1 MAEDLKNYLAEDE
14 ETSGFDYKTFLV
26 KLLMYWPW
34 IVGCVLVALIG
45 AFFYLKTL
53 TPLYT
58 VSSSVLIKDNNGKTS
73 GSEASLAD
81 LGFVTS
87 STQNFDNELE
97 ILRSRTLLKKVV
109 TNLDLYISYNLP
121 GQFRNEEVYKQS
133 PVKVWVTPEE
143 AERMGYA
150 EVKMHFQNGKLHTA
164 TVLHDGEEWKKEI
177 DNLPAVFST
186 PVGVFTFSAADSTW
200 QTLQPVPE
208 LIQTT
213 VLSPNAAAASF
224 RGRLSVTASNKSTT
238 IALLSLTDS
247 EVTRGT
253 DFLNKLVD
261 LYNEEGNNDKNEVAA
276 KTAEFINERIHLINE
291 ELGTT
296 ESQLASF
303 KQRAGVVDVTADATQ
318 AAGEQASYERAY
330 AENEVQ
336 ISLVEHLKNHIQNE
350 TSQYDVIPA
359 NIGLNNS
366 DLNTV
371 VQNYNEMLI
380 ERKRLLR
387 TSHEDNPAV
396 QSLNASIEVM
406 RKSVMGAIQ
415 TAEKGL
421 LINRQ
426 ALQAQTRKFAGK
438 VSDAPVQEKE
448 YLSMSRQQEIQANL
462 YLMLLQ
468 KREENNITL
477 ASTAN
482 NARVID
488 EPLAGGQIFPTPSQT
503 YLIAFMLGLI
513 LPVGIVFLWGL
524 LQFKIQT
531 RSDVEKITNLPIVG
545 DIPLTNEASG
555 SAIVV
560 RENRNELME
569 EVFRAVRTNIQY
581 MLSEGQKV
589 ILFTSTTSG
598 EGKSFNAG
606 NLACSFAF
614 MGKKVV
620 IVGLDIR
627 KPGLNK
633 VFHISH
639 REAGISQYLADPEHT
654 DLRSLCQVSTISEN
668 LYILPG
674 GTIPPNPTELVARKS
689 LDTAIDIL
697 KQHFDYV
704 ILDTAPIGMVTD
716 TQLVARVADLSVYV
730 CRSNYTAKSEFKLIN
745 ELKQDNKLP
754 HPCILLNGIDMS
766 KRDTGSYYGYGK
778 YGKYGRYG
786 YGKKY
791 GYGYGYGYGNDKS
804 STSKK

>member
-1 MAEDLKNYLAEDE
+1 MEDE
-14 ETSGFDYKTFLV
+14 ETSGFDYKTFLI

-34 IVGCVLVALIG
+34 IAGCVIVALVG
-45 AFFYLKTL
+45 AFFYLKTQ

-58 VSSSVLIKDNNGKTS
+58 VSSSVLIKNESSKSGNNG
-73 GSEASLAD
+73 ASLAD

-109 TNLDLYISYNLP
+109 TGLDLYIDYTLP
-121 GQFRNEEVYKQS
+121 GSFRPTELYKQS
-133 PVKVWVTPEE
+133 PVKVWITPEE
-143 AERMGYA
+143 ADRLGSAKVDLHFKQNQLY
-150 EVKMHFQNGKLHTA
+150 EVTITHNAQ
-164 TVLHDGEEWKKEI
+164 EWKKTIEK
-177 DNLPAVFST
+177 LPAVFST
-186 PVGVFTFSAADSTW
+186 PAGVFTFSADS
-200 QTLQPVPE
+200 LQPASHVPE
-208 LIQTT
+208 LIEAKIT
-213 VLSPNAAAASF
+213 SPNWITASF
-224 RGRLSVTASNKSTT
+224 RERLNVAATNKTTT
-238 IALLSLTDS
+238 IAQLSLTDS
-247 EVTRGT
+247 QVARGT
-253 DFLNKLVD
+253 DFLNKLVE

-276 KTAEFINERIHLINE
+276 KTAEFIDERINIINH

-296 ESQLASF
+296 ESELASF
-303 KQRAGVVDVTADATQ
+303 KQRAGVVDIASDASQ
-318 AAGEQASYERAY
+318 AAGEQANYERAY

-336 ISLVEHLKNHIQNE
+336 LSLMNHLKNHILNSE
-350 TSQYDVIPA
+350 NQYEVIPA
-359 NIGLNNS
+359 NIGLTNG

-371 VQNYNEMLI
+371 VERYNEMLI

-406 RKSVMGAIQ
+406 RNSVMAAIQ

-426 ALQAQTRKFAGK
+426 ALKDQTRKFAGK

-488 EPLAGGQIFPTPSQT
+488 EPLAGGQVSPQSSQI
-503 YLIAFMLGLI
+503 YMMALVLGLAF
-513 LPVGIVFLWGL
+513 PVGILFLWGL
-524 LQFKIQT
+524 LQFKIKT
-531 RSDVEKITNLPIVG
+531 RADVERITRLPIIG
-545 DIPLTNEASG
+545 DIPLTEEAKDN
-555 SAIVV
+555 AIVV

-569 EVFRAVRTNIQY
+569 EVFRSVRTNVQY

-598 EGKSFNAG
+598 EGKSFSAG

-633 VFHISH
+633 VFQLSH
-639 REAGISQYLADPEHT
+639 KGVGTSQYLADPDHT
-654 DLRSLCQVSTISEN
+654 DLLSLCQKSTVSDN

-674 GTIPPNPTELVARKS
+674 GSIPPNPTELVARKA
-689 LDTAIDIL
+689 LDQAINIL
-697 KQHFDYV
+697 KEHFDYV

-716 TQLVARVADLSVYV
+716 TQLIARVADLSVYV
-730 CRSNYTAKSEFKLIN
+730 CRSGYTAKSEFKLIN
-745 ELKQDNKLP
+745 SLKEESKLP
-754 HPCILLNGIDMS
+754 HPCILLNGIDMNQ
-766 KRDTGSYYGYGK
+766 RENGSYYGYGK
-778 YGKYGRYG
+778 YGKYGKYG

-791 GYGYGYGYGNDKS
+791 GYGYGYGYGNNK
-804 STSKK
+804 

>member
-1 MAEDLKNYLAEDE
+1 MTTEPNNYLMEDE

-34 IVGCVLVALIG
+34 ITGCVLAALVG
-45 AFFYLKTL
+45 AFFYLKTQ

-58 VSSSVLIKDNNGKTS
+58 VSSSILIKNENSKPGNS
-73 GSEASLAD
+73 GASLAD

-109 TNLDLYISYNLP
+109 TSLDLYIDYTLP
-121 GQFRNEEVYKQS
+121 GSFRPTELYKQS
-133 PVKVWVTPEE
+133 PVKVWITPEE
-143 AERMGYA
+143 ADRLGSAKVDLHFKQNQLY
-150 EVKMHFQNGKLHTA
+150 EVTITHNAQ
-164 TVLHDGEEWKKEI
+164 EWKKVIEK
-177 DNLPAVFST
+177 LPAVFST
-186 PVGVFTFSAADSTW
+186 PAGVFTFSADS
-200 QTLQPVPE
+200 LQPASHVPE
-208 LIQTT
+208 LIQAKIT
-213 VLSPNAAAASF
+213 SPNWVAASF
-224 RGRLSVTASNKSTT
+224 RGRLNVAATNKTTT
-238 IALLSLTDS
+238 IAQLTLTDS
-247 EVTRGT
+247 QVARGT
-253 DFLNKLVD
+253 DFLNKLVE

-276 KTAEFINERIHLINE
+276 KTAEFIDERINIINH

-296 ESQLASF
+296 ESELASF
-303 KQRAGVVDVTADATQ
+303 KQRAGVVDIANDATQ
-318 AAGEQASYERAY
+318 AAGEQANYERAY

-336 ISLVEHLKNHIQNE
+336 LSLMNHLKNHILSTEN
-350 TSQYDVIPA
+350 QYEVIPA
-359 NIGLNNS
+359 NIGLTNG

-371 VQNYNEMLI
+371 VERYNEMLI

-406 RKSVMGAIQ
+406 RNSVMAAIQ

-421 LINRQ
+421 QINRQ
-426 ALQAQTRKFAGK
+426 ALKTQTRKFAGK

-488 EPLAGGQIFPTPSQT
+488 EPLAGGQVSPQSSQI
-503 YLIAFMLGLI
+503 YMMALVLGLGF
-513 LPVGIVFLWGL
+513 PVGILFLWGL
-524 LQFKIQT
+524 LQFKIKT
-531 RSDVEKITNLPIVG
+531 RADVERITKLPIIG
-545 DIPLTNEASG
+545 DIPLTEEAKNN
-555 SAIVV
+555 AIVV
-560 RENRNELME
+560 QENRNELME
-569 EVFRAVRTNIQY
+569 EVFRSVRTNVQY

-598 EGKSFNAG
+598 EGKSFSAG

-614 MGKKVV
+614 MGKKIV

-633 VFHISH
+633 VFQLSH
-639 REAGISQYLADPEHT
+639 KGVGISQYLADPDHS
-654 DLRSLCQVSTISEN
+654 DLLSLCQKSTVSDN

-674 GTIPPNPTELVARKS
+674 GSIPPNPTELVARKA
-689 LDTAIDIL
+689 LDQAINIL
-697 KQHFDYV
+697 KEHFDYI

-716 TQLVARVADLSVYV
+716 TQLIARVADLSVYV
-730 CRSNYTAKSEFKLIN
+730 CRSSYTAKSEFKLIN
-745 ELKQDNKLP
+745 ALKEEGKLP
-754 HPCILLNGIDMS
+754 HPCILLNGIDMNQ
-766 KRDTGSYYGYGK
+766 RENGSYYGYGK
-778 YGKYGRYG
+778 YGKYGKYG

-791 GYGYGYGYGNDKS
+791 GCGYGYGYGK
-804 STSKK
+804 

>member
-1 MAEDLKNYLAEDE
+1 MAEEIKNYLLEE
-14 ETSGFDYKTFLV
+14 ENETSGFDYKAFFI
-26 KLLMYWPW
+26 KLLMYWSW
-34 IVGCVLVALIG
+34 ILGCAAVFLIS

-58 VSSSVLIKDNNGKTS
+58 VSSSVLIKNENKG
-73 GSEASLAD
+73 GANLED

-87 STQNFDNELE
+87 STQSFDNELE
-97 ILRSRTLLKKVV
+97 ILHSRTLIKKVV
-109 TNLDLYISYNLP
+109 TALDLYVSYSVP
-121 GQFRNEEVYKQS
+121 GQFRDTELYKQS

-143 AERMGYA
+143 ADRMGYTQ
-150 EVKMHFQNGKLHTA
+150 VKMSFRNQQLHE
-164 TVLHDGEEWKKEI
+164 VLVEHEGQEWKKTVES
-177 DNLPAVFST
+177 LPAVFST
-186 PVGVFTFSAADSTW
+186 PVGVFTFSAADST
-200 QTLQPVPE
+200 LQIIQPIPE
-208 LIQTT
+208 VIQAT
-213 VLSPNAAAASF
+213 VISPNAAAASC
-224 RGRLSVTASNKSTT
+224 RNRLGVSPSSKSTT
-238 IALLSLTDS
+238 IAQLT
-247 EVTRGT
+247 VTSSQESRGV
-253 DFLNKLVD
+253 DFLNKLVE

-276 KTAEFINERIHLINE
+276 KTAEFIDERIRIINK

-303 KQRAGVVDVTADATQ
+303 KQRAGVVDIAADATQ
-318 AAGEQASYERAY
+318 AAGEQANYERAY

-336 ISLVEHLKNHIQNE
+336 ISLVNHLKNHILSE
-350 TSQYDVIPA
+350 KSQYEVIPA

-371 VQNYNEMLI
+371 VQNYNQMLI

-406 RKSVMGAIQ
+406 RNSVMGAIQ

-426 ALQAQTRKFAGK
+426 ALQAQARKYAGK

-488 EPLAGGQIFPTPSQT
+488 EPLVGGQIFPTPSQT
-503 YLIAFMLGLI
+503 YMIALVLGLALPIGWIFI
-513 LPVGIVFLWGL
+513 LGL

-531 RSDVEKITNLPIVG
+531 RGDVEKITNLPIVG
-545 DIPLTNEASG
+545 DIPLTQETAEG
-555 SAIVV
+555 AIVI

-569 EVFRAVRTNIQY
+569 EVFRSVRTNIQY
-581 MLSEGQKV
+581 MLQEGQKV

-633 VFHISH
+633 VFHLSH
-639 REAGISQYLADPEHT
+639 KEAGISQYLANEQT
-654 DLRSLCQVSTISEN
+654 DLLSLCQVSMISEN

-689 LDTAIDIL
+689 LDTAIEIL

-716 TQLVARVADLSVYV
+716 TQLIARVADLSVYV

-745 ELKQDNKLP
+745 ELKQNGKLP
-754 HPCILLNGIDMS
+754 HLCILINGINMS
-766 KRDTGSYYGYGK
+766 KRETGSYYGYGK

-791 GYGYGYGYGNDKS
+791 GYGYGYDSKS
-804 STSKK
+804 

>member
-1 MAEDLKNYLAEDE
+1 MEDE

-34 IVGCVLVALIG
+34 ITGCVLAALVG
-45 AFFYLKTL
+45 AFFYLKTQ

-58 VSSSVLIKDNNGKTS
+58 VCSSVLIKNENSKPGNS
-73 GSEASLAD
+73 GASLAD

-109 TNLDLYISYNLP
+109 TSLDLYIDYTLP
-121 GQFRNEEVYKQS
+121 GSFRPTELYKQS
-133 PVKVWVTPEE
+133 PVKVWITPEE
-143 AERMGYA
+143 ADRLGSAKVDLHFKQNQLY
-150 EVKMHFQNGKLHTA
+150 EVTITHNAQ
-164 TVLHDGEEWKKEI
+164 EWKKVIEK
-177 DNLPAVFST
+177 LPAVFST
-186 PVGVFTFSAADSTW
+186 PAGVFTFSADS
-200 QTLQPVPE
+200 LQPASHVPE
-208 LIQTT
+208 LIQAKIT
-213 VLSPNAAAASF
+213 SPNWVAASF
-224 RGRLSVTASNKSTT
+224 RGRLNVAATNKTTT
-238 IALLSLTDS
+238 IAQLSLTDS
-247 EVTRGT
+247 QVARGS
-253 DFLNKLVD
+253 DFLNKLVE

-276 KTAEFINERIHLINE
+276 KTAEFIDERINIINR

-296 ESQLASF
+296 ESELASF
-303 KQRAGVVDVTADATQ
+303 KQRAGVVDIASDATQ

-336 ISLVEHLKNHIQNE
+336 LSLTNHLKNHILSTEN
-350 TSQYDVIPA
+350 QYEVIPA
-359 NIGLNNS
+359 NIGLTNG

-371 VQNYNEMLI
+371 VERYNEMLI

-406 RKSVMGAIQ
+406 RTSVMAAIQ

-426 ALQAQTRKFAGK
+426 ALKDQTRKFAGK

-488 EPLAGGQIFPTPSQT
+488 EPLAGGQVSPQSSQI
-503 YLIAFMLGLI
+503 YMMALVLGLGF
-513 LPVGIVFLWGL
+513 PVGILFLWGL
-524 LQFKIQT
+524 LQFKIKT
-531 RSDVEKITNLPIVG
+531 RADVERITKLPIIG
-545 DIPLTNEASG
+545 DIPLTEEAKNN
-555 SAIVV
+555 AIVV

-569 EVFRAVRTNIQY
+569 EIFRSVRTNVQY

-598 EGKSFNAG
+598 EGKSFSAG
-606 NLACSFAF
+606 NLACSFAY

-633 VFHISH
+633 VFQLSH
-639 REAGISQYLADPEHT
+639 KAVGTSQYLADPDHT
-654 DLRSLCQVSTISEN
+654 DLLSLCQKSTVSDN

-674 GTIPPNPTELVARKS
+674 GSIPPNPTELVARKA
-689 LDTAIDIL
+689 LDQAINIL
-697 KQHFDYV
+697 KEHFDYI

-716 TQLVARVADLSVYV
+716 TQLIARVADLSVYV
-730 CRSNYTAKSEFKLIN
+730 CRSGYTAKSEFKLIN
-745 ELKQDNKLP
+745 ALKEENKLP
-754 HPCILLNGIDMS
+754 HPCILLNGIDMNQ
-766 KRDTGSYYGYGK
+766 RENGSYYGYGK
-778 YGKYGRYG
+778 YGKYGKYG

-791 GYGYGYGYGNDKS
+791 GYGYGYGYEKE
-804 STSKK
+804 K

>member
-1 MAEDLKNYLAEDE
+1 MEDE

-34 IVGCVLVALIG
+34 ITGCVLAALVG
-45 AFFYLKTL
+45 AFFYLKTQ

-58 VSSSVLIKDNNGKTS
+58 VSSSVLIKNESSKSGNNG
-73 GSEASLAD
+73 ASLAD

-109 TNLDLYISYNLP
+109 TSLDLYIDYTLP
-121 GQFRNEEVYKQS
+121 GSFRPTELYKQS
-133 PVKVWVTPEE
+133 PVKVWITPEE
-143 AERMGYA
+143 ADRLGSAKVDLHFKQNQLY
-150 EVKMHFQNGKLHTA
+150 EVTITHNAQ
-164 TVLHDGEEWKKEI
+164 EWKKVIEK
-177 DNLPAVFST
+177 LPAVFST
-186 PVGVFTFSAADSTW
+186 PAGVFTFSADS
-200 QTLQPVPE
+200 LQPASHVPE
-208 LIQTT
+208 LIVATIT
-213 VLSPNAAAASF
+213 SPNWIAASF
-224 RGRLSVTASNKSTT
+224 RERLNVAATNKTTT
-238 IALLSLTDS
+238 IAQLTLTDS
-247 EVTRGT
+247 QVARGT
-253 DFLNKLVD
+253 DFLNKLVE

-276 KTAEFINERIHLINE
+276 KTAEFIDERINIINH

-296 ESQLASF
+296 ESELASF
-303 KQRAGVVDVTADATQ
+303 KQRAGVVDIANDATQ
-318 AAGEQASYERAY
+318 AAGEQANYERAY

-336 ISLVEHLKNHIQNE
+336 LSLMNHLKNHILSTEN
-350 TSQYDVIPA
+350 QYEVIPA
-359 NIGLNNS
+359 NIGLTNG

-371 VQNYNEMLI
+371 VERYNEMLI

-396 QSLNASIEVM
+396 QSLNACIEVM
-406 RKSVMGAIQ
+406 RNSVMAAIQ

-421 LINRQ
+421 QINRQ
-426 ALQAQTRKFAGK
+426 ALKTQTRKFAGK

-488 EPLAGGQIFPTPSQT
+488 EPLAGGQVSPQSSQI
-503 YLIAFMLGLI
+503 YMMALVLGLGF
-513 LPVGIVFLWGL
+513 PVGILFLWGL
-524 LQFKIQT
+524 LQFKIKT
-531 RSDVEKITNLPIVG
+531 RADVERITKLPIIG
-545 DIPLTNEASG
+545 DIPLTEEAKG
-555 SAIVV
+555 DAIVV

-569 EVFRAVRTNIQY
+569 EVFRSVRTNVQY

-598 EGKSFNAG
+598 EGKSFSAG
-606 NLACSFAF
+606 NLACSFAY
-614 MGKKVV
+614 MGKKVI

-633 VFHISH
+633 VFQLSH
-639 REAGISQYLADPEHT
+639 KGVGISQYLADPDHT
-654 DLRSLCQVSTISEN
+654 DLLSLCQKSTVSDN

-674 GTIPPNPTELVARKS
+674 GSIPPNPTELVARKS
-689 LDTAIDIL
+689 LDHALEIL
-697 KQHFDYV
+697 KEHFDYV

-716 TQLVARVADLSVYV
+716 TQLIARIADLSVYV
-730 CRSNYTAKSEFKLIN
+730 CRSGYTAKSEFKLIN
-745 ELKQDNKLP
+745 ALKEEGKLP
-754 HPCILLNGIDMS
+754 HPCILLNGIDMNQ
-766 KRDTGSYYGYGK
+766 RENGSYYGYGK

-791 GYGYGYGYGNDKS
+791 GYGYGYGYEKEQ
-804 STSKK
+804 

>member
-1 MAEDLKNYLAEDE
+1 MEDE

-34 IVGCVLVALIG
+34 ITGCVLAALVG
-45 AFFYLKTL
+45 AFFYLKTQ

-58 VSSSVLIKDNNGKTS
+58 VSSSVLIKNESSKS
-73 GSEASLAD
+73 GNSGASLAD

-109 TNLDLYISYNLP
+109 TSLDLYIDYTLP
-121 GQFRNEEVYKQS
+121 GSFRPTELYKQS
-133 PVKVWVTPEE
+133 PVKVWITPEE
-143 AERMGYA
+143 ADRLGSA
-150 EVKMHFQNGKLHTA
+150 EVDLHFKQNQLYEVTITHNA
-164 TVLHDGEEWKKEI
+164 QEWKKVIEK
-177 DNLPAVFST
+177 LPAVFST
-186 PVGVFTFSAADSTW
+186 PAGVFTFSADS
-200 QTLQPVPE
+200 LQPASHVPE
-208 LIQTT
+208 LIQAKIT
-213 VLSPNAAAASF
+213 SPNRVAASF
-224 RGRLSVTASNKSTT
+224 RERLNVTATNKTTT
-238 IALLSLTDS
+238 IAQLNLTDS
-247 EVTRGT
+247 QVARGT
-253 DFLNKLVD
+253 DFLNKLVE

-276 KTAEFINERIHLINE
+276 KTAEFIDERINIINH

-296 ESQLASF
+296 ESELASF
-303 KQRAGVVDVTADATQ
+303 KQRAGVVDIASDATQ
-318 AAGEQASYERAY
+318 AAGEQANYERAY

-336 ISLVEHLKNHIQNE
+336 LSLMNHLKNHILNSE
-350 TSQYDVIPA
+350 NQYEVIPA
-359 NIGLNNS
+359 NIGLTNG

-371 VQNYNEMLI
+371 VERYNEMLI

-406 RKSVMGAIQ
+406 RNSVMAAIQ

-426 ALQAQTRKFAGK
+426 ALKDQTRKFAGK

-488 EPLAGGQIFPTPSQT
+488 EPLAGGQVSPQSSQI
-503 YLIAFMLGLI
+503 YMIALVLGLGF
-513 LPVGIVFLWGL
+513 PVGILFLWGL
-524 LQFKIQT
+524 LQFKIKT
-531 RSDVEKITNLPIVG
+531 RADVERITKLPIIG
-545 DIPLTNEASG
+545 DIPLTEEAKNN
-555 SAIVV
+555 AIVV

-569 EVFRAVRTNIQY
+569 EVFRSVRTNVQY

-598 EGKSFNAG
+598 EGKSFSAG
-606 NLACSFAF
+606 NLACSFAY

-633 VFHISH
+633 VFQLSH
-639 REAGISQYLADPEHT
+639 KGVGISQYLADPDHS
-654 DLRSLCQVSTISEN
+654 DLLSLCQKSTVSDN

-674 GTIPPNPTELVARKS
+674 GSIPPNPTELVARKA
-689 LDTAIDIL
+689 LDQAINIL
-697 KQHFDYV
+697 KEHFDYV

-716 TQLVARVADLSVYV
+716 TQLIARVADLSVYV
-730 CRSNYTAKSEFKLIN
+730 CRSGYTAKSEFKLIN
-745 ELKQDNKLP
+745 ALKEEGKLP
-754 HPCILLNGIDMS
+754 HPCILLNGIDMNQ
-766 KRDTGSYYGYGK
+766 RENGSYYGYGK
-778 YGKYGRYG
+778 YGKYGKYG

-791 GYGYGYGYGNDKS
+791 GCGYGYGYGK
-804 STSKK
+804 

>member
-1 MAEDLKNYLAEDE
+1 MEDE

-34 IVGCVLVALIG
+34 ITGCVLAALVG
-45 AFFYLKTL
+45 AFFYLKTQ

-58 VSSSVLIKDNNGKTS
+58 VSSSVLIKNESSKS
-73 GSEASLAD
+73 GNSGASLAD

-109 TNLDLYISYNLP
+109 TSLDLYIDYTLP
-121 GQFRNEEVYKQS
+121 GSFRPTELYKQS
-133 PVKVWVTPEE
+133 PVKVWITPEE
-143 AERMGYA
+143 ADRLGSAKVDLHFKQNQLY
-150 EVKMHFQNGKLHTA
+150 EVTITHNAQ
-164 TVLHDGEEWKKEI
+164 EWKKVIEK
-177 DNLPAVFST
+177 LPAVFST
-186 PVGVFTFSAADSTW
+186 PAGVFTFSADS
-200 QTLQPVPE
+200 LQPASHVPE
-208 LIQTT
+208 LIQAKIT
-213 VLSPNAAAASF
+213 SPNRVAASF
-224 RGRLSVTASNKSTT
+224 RGRLNVAATNKTTT
-238 IALLSLTDS
+238 IAQLSLTDS
-247 EVTRGT
+247 QVARGT
-253 DFLNKLVD
+253 DFLNKLVE

-276 KTAEFINERIHLINE
+276 KTAEFIDERINIINR

-296 ESQLASF
+296 ESELASF
-303 KQRAGVVDVTADATQ
+303 KQRAGVVDIANDASQ

-336 ISLVEHLKNHIQNE
+336 LSLMNHLKNHILSTEN
-350 TSQYDVIPA
+350 QYEVIPA
-359 NIGLNNS
+359 NIGLTNG

-371 VQNYNEMLI
+371 VERYNEMLI

-406 RKSVMGAIQ
+406 RNSVMAAIQ

-421 LINRQ
+421 QINRQ
-426 ALQAQTRKFAGK
+426 ALKTQTRKFAGK

-488 EPLAGGQIFPTPSQT
+488 EPLAGGQVSPQSSQI
-503 YLIAFMLGLI
+503 YMLAMVLGLGF
-513 LPVGIVFLWGL
+513 PVGILFLWGL
-524 LQFKIQT
+524 LQFRIKT
-531 RSDVEKITNLPIVG
+531 RADVERITRLPIIG
-545 DIPLTNEASG
+545 DIPLTEKAKDN
-555 SAIVV
+555 AIVI

-569 EVFRAVRTNIQY
+569 EVFRSVRTNVQY

-598 EGKSFNAG
+598 EGKSFSAG

-614 MGKKVV
+614 MGKKVI

-633 VFHISH
+633 VFQLSH
-639 REAGISQYLADPEHT
+639 KGVGISQYLADPQHT
-654 DLRSLCQVSTISEN
+654 DLLSLCQKSTISDN

-674 GTIPPNPTELVARKS
+674 GEIPPNPTELVARPA
-689 LDTAIDIL
+689 LDQAISIL
-697 KQHFDYV
+697 REHFDYV

-716 TQLVARVADLSVYV
+716 TQLIARVADLSVYV
-730 CRSNYTAKSEFKLIN
+730 CRSNYTIKSEFKLVN
-745 ELKQDNKLP
+745 ALKEEGKLP
-754 HPCILLNGIDMS
+754 HPCVVINGIDMD
-766 KRDTGSYYGYGK
+766 KRETGSYYGYGK
-778 YGKYGRYG
+778 YGKYG

-791 GYGYGYGYGNDKS
+791 GYGYGYGK
-804 STSKK
+804 

>member
-1 MAEDLKNYLAEDE
+1 MEDE

-34 IVGCVLVALIG
+34 ITGCVLAALVG
-45 AFFYLKTL
+45 AFFYLKTQ

-58 VSSSVLIKDNNGKTS
+58 VCSSVLIKNESSKSGNNG
-73 GSEASLAD
+73 ASLAD

-109 TNLDLYISYNLP
+109 TSLDLYIDYTLP
-121 GQFRNEEVYKQS
+121 GSFRPTELYKQS
-133 PVKVWVTPEE
+133 PVKVWITPEE
-143 AERMGYA
+143 ADRLGSAKVDLHFKQNQLY
-150 EVKMHFQNGKLHTA
+150 EVTITHNAQ
-164 TVLHDGEEWKKEI
+164 EWKKVIEK
-177 DNLPAVFST
+177 LPAVFST
-186 PVGVFTFSAADSTW
+186 PAGVFTFSADS
-200 QTLQPVPE
+200 LQPASHVPE
-208 LIQTT
+208 VIQAKIT
-213 VLSPNAAAASF
+213 SPNRVAASF
-224 RGRLSVTASNKSTT
+224 RERLNVAATNKTTT
-238 IALLSLTDS
+238 IAQLTLTDS
-247 EVTRGT
+247 QVARGT
-253 DFLNKLVD
+253 DFLNKLVE

-276 KTAEFINERIHLINE
+276 KTAEFIDERINIINH

-296 ESQLASF
+296 ESELASF
-303 KQRAGVVDVTADATQ
+303 KQRAGVVDIASDATQ
-318 AAGEQASYERAY
+318 AAGEQANYERAY

-336 ISLVEHLKNHIQNE
+336 LSLMNHLKNHILSTEN
-350 TSQYDVIPA
+350 QYEVIPA
-359 NIGLNNS
+359 NIGLTNG

-371 VQNYNEMLI
+371 VERYNEMLI

-406 RKSVMGAIQ
+406 RNSVMAAIQ

-421 LINRQ
+421 QINRQ
-426 ALQAQTRKFAGK
+426 ALKTQTRKFAGK

-488 EPLAGGQIFPTPSQT
+488 EPLAGGRVSPQSSQI
-503 YLIAFMLGLI
+503 YMMALVLGLGF
-513 LPVGIVFLWGL
+513 PVGILFLWGL
-524 LQFKIQT
+524 LQFKIKT
-531 RSDVEKITNLPIVG
+531 RADVERITKLPIIG
-545 DIPLTNEASG
+545 DIPLTEEAKNN
-555 SAIVV
+555 AIVV

-569 EVFRAVRTNIQY
+569 EIFRSVRTNVQY

-598 EGKSFNAG
+598 EGKSFSAG
-606 NLACSFAF
+606 NLACSFAY

-633 VFHISH
+633 VFQLSH
-639 REAGISQYLADPEHT
+639 KAVGTSQYLADPDHT
-654 DLRSLCQVSTISEN
+654 DLLSLCQKSTVSDN

-674 GTIPPNPTELVARKS
+674 GSIPPNPTELVARKA
-689 LDTAIDIL
+689 LDQAINIL
-697 KQHFDYV
+697 KEHFDYI

-716 TQLVARVADLSVYV
+716 TQLIARVADLSVYV
-730 CRSNYTAKSEFKLIN
+730 CRSGYTAKSEFKLIN
-745 ELKQDNKLP
+745 ALKEEGKLP
-754 HPCILLNGIDMS
+754 HPCILLNGIDMNQ
-766 KRDTGSYYGYGK
+766 RENGSYYGYGK
-778 YGKYGRYG
+778 YGKYGKYG

-791 GYGYGYGYGNDKS
+791 GYGYGYGYEK
-804 STSKK
+804 

>member
-1 MAEDLKNYLAEDE
+1 MTTEPNNYLMEDE

-34 IVGCVLVALIG
+34 ITGCVLAALVG
-45 AFFYLKTL
+45 AFFYLKTQ

-58 VSSSVLIKDNNGKTS
+58 VSSSVLIKNENSKPGNS
-73 GSEASLAD
+73 GASLAD

-109 TNLDLYISYNLP
+109 TSLDLYIDYTLP
-121 GQFRNEEVYKQS
+121 GSFRPTELYKQS
-133 PVKVWVTPEE
+133 PVKVWITPEE
-143 AERMGYA
+143 ADRLGSAKVDLHFKQNQLY
-150 EVKMHFQNGKLHTA
+150 EVTITHNAQ
-164 TVLHDGEEWKKEI
+164 EWKKVIEK
-177 DNLPAVFST
+177 LPAVFST
-186 PVGVFTFSAADSTW
+186 PAGVFTFSADS
-200 QTLQPVPE
+200 LQPASHVPE
-208 LIQTT
+208 LIQAKIT
-213 VLSPNAAAASF
+213 SPNWVAASF
-224 RGRLSVTASNKSTT
+224 RGRLNVAATNKTTT
-238 IALLSLTDS
+238 IAQLTLTDS
-247 EVTRGT
+247 QVARGT
-253 DFLNKLVD
+253 DFLNKLVE

-276 KTAEFINERIHLINE
+276 KTAEFIDERINIINH

-296 ESQLASF
+296 ESELASF
-303 KQRAGVVDVTADATQ
+303 KQRAGVVDIASDASQ
-318 AAGEQASYERAY
+318 AAGEQANYERAY

-336 ISLVEHLKNHIQNE
+336 LSLMNHLKNHILSTEN
-350 TSQYDVIPA
+350 QYEVIPA
-359 NIGLNNS
+359 NIGLTNG

-371 VQNYNEMLI
+371 VERYNEMLI

-406 RKSVMGAIQ
+406 RNSVMAAIQ

-421 LINRQ
+421 QINRQ
-426 ALQAQTRKFAGK
+426 ALKTQTRKFAGK

-488 EPLAGGQIFPTPSQT
+488 EPLAGGQVSPQSSQI
-503 YLIAFMLGLI
+503 YMMALVLGLGF
-513 LPVGIVFLWGL
+513 PVGILFLWGL
-524 LQFKIQT
+524 LQFKIKT
-531 RSDVEKITNLPIVG
+531 RADVERITKLPIIG
-545 DIPLTNEASG
+545 DIPLTEEAKNN
-555 SAIVV
+555 AIVV
-560 RENRNELME
+560 QENRNELME
-569 EVFRAVRTNIQY
+569 EIFRSVRTNVQY

-598 EGKSFNAG
+598 EGKSFSAG

-614 MGKKVV
+614 MGKKIV

-633 VFHISH
+633 VFQLSH
-639 REAGISQYLADPEHT
+639 KGVGISQYLADPDHS
-654 DLRSLCQVSTISEN
+654 DLLSLCQKSTVSDN

-674 GTIPPNPTELVARKS
+674 GSIPPNPTELVARKA
-689 LDTAIDIL
+689 LDQAINIL
-697 KQHFDYV
+697 KEHFDYI

-716 TQLVARVADLSVYV
+716 TQLIARVADLSVYV
-730 CRSNYTAKSEFKLIN
+730 CRSSYTAKSEFKLIN
-745 ELKQDNKLP
+745 ALKEEGKLP
-754 HPCILLNGIDMS
+754 HPCILLNGIDMNQ
-766 KRDTGSYYGYGK
+766 RENGSYYGYGK
-778 YGKYGRYG
+778 YGKYGKYG

-791 GYGYGYGYGNDKS
+791 GCGYGYGYGDC
-804 STSKK
+804 

>member
-1 MAEDLKNYLAEDE
+1 MAIEPQTNYLMEDE
-14 ETSGFDYKTFLV
+14 ASSGFDYKTFLI

-34 IVGCVLVALIG
+34 IAGCVIVALAG
-45 AFFYLKTL
+45 AFFYLKTQ

-58 VSSSVLIKDNNGKTS
+58 VSSSVLIKNESSKS
-73 GSEASLAD
+73 GNAGASLAD

-109 TNLDLYISYNLP
+109 TDLDLYISYTLP
-121 GQFRNEEVYKQS
+121 GTFRPTELYKQS

-143 AERMGYA
+143 AERLGSA
-150 EVKMHFQNGKLHTA
+150 QVDLHFQQNKLHEVTI
-164 TVLHDGEEWKKEI
+164 THNSQEWKKTIES
-177 DNLPAVFST
+177 LPTVFST
-186 PVGVFTFSAADSTW
+186 PAGVFSFSAADS
-200 QTLQPVPE
+200 LQQVSETPE
-208 LIQTT
+208 LIQVT
-213 VLSPNAAAASF
+213 VTSPNSTAASY
-224 RGRLSVTASNKSTT
+224 RGRLSVSSGNRSTT
-238 IALLSLTDS
+238 IAQLSITDS
-247 EVTRGT
+247 QVARGT
-253 DFLNKLVD
+253 DFLNKLVEV
-261 LYNEEGNNDKNEVAA
+261 YNEEGNNDKNEVAA
-276 KTAEFINERIHLINE
+276 KTAEFIDERINIINR

-296 ESQLASF
+296 ESELASF
-303 KQRAGVVDVTADATQ
+303 KQRAGVVDIANDATQ
-318 AAGEQASYERAY
+318 AAGEQANYERAY

-336 ISLVEHLKNHIQNE
+336 LSLMNHLKNHILSTEN
-350 TSQYDVIPA
+350 QYEVIPA
-359 NIGLNNS
+359 NIGLTNG

-371 VQNYNEMLI
+371 VERYNEMLI

-406 RKSVMGAIQ
+406 RNSVMAAIQ

-421 LINRQ
+421 QINRQ
-426 ALQAQTRKFAGK
+426 ALKAQTRKYAGK
-438 VSDAPVQEKE
+438 ISDAPVQEKE

-488 EPLAGGQIFPTPSQT
+488 EPLAGGQVSPQSSQI
-503 YLIAFMLGLI
+503 YMMALVLGLGF
-513 LPVGIVFLWGL
+513 PVGILFLWGL
-524 LQFKIQT
+524 LQFRIKT
-531 RSDVEKITNLPIVG
+531 RADVERLTKLPIIG
-545 DIPLTNEASG
+545 DIPLTDEAKD

-560 RENRNELME
+560 RENHNELME
-569 EVFRAVRTNIQY
+569 EVFRSIRSNLQY
-581 MLSEGQKV
+581 MLSEGQEV

-598 EGKSFNAG
+598 EGKSFTAG
-606 NLACSFAF
+606 NLASSFAF

-633 VFHISH
+633 IFHISH
-639 REAGISQYLADPEHT
+639 HGQGISQYLADPQHT
-654 DLRSLCQVSTISEN
+654 DLLSLCQKSTISDN

-674 GTIPPNPTELVARKS
+674 GSIPPNPTELVARPA
-689 LDTAIDIL
+689 LDQAISIL
-697 KQHFDYV
+697 REHFDYV

-716 TQLVARVADLSVYV
+716 TQLIARVADLSVYI
-730 CRSNYTAKSEFKLIN
+730 CRSNYTIKSEFKLVN
-745 ELKQDNKLP
+745 VLKEEGKLP
-754 HPCILLNGIDMS
+754 HPCVVINGIDMD
-766 KRDTGSYYGYGK
+766 KRETGSYYGYGK
-778 YGKYGRYG
+778 YGKYG

-791 GYGYGYGYGNDKS
+791 GYGYGYGYGK
-804 STSKK
+804 

>member
-1 MAEDLKNYLAEDE
+1 MTEETKNYLLEEDN
-14 ETSGFDYKTFLV
+14 ETSGFDYKAFLV

-34 IVGCVLVALIG
+34 IVGCVAVALIG

-58 VSSSVLIKDNNGKTS
+58 VSSSVLIKNESKGGTS
-73 GSEASLAD
+73 GANLED
-81 LGFVTS
+81 LGFVST
-87 STQNFDNELE
+87 STQSFDNELE

-109 TNLDLYISYNLP
+109 TALDLYISYSVP
-121 GQFRNEEVYKQS
+121 GQFRDTELYKQS

-143 AERMGYA
+143 ASRMGYA
-150 EVKMHFQNGKLHTA
+150 QVKMFFRNQQLHEVLVEHNGQ
-164 TVLHDGEEWKKEI
+164 EWKKNVE
-177 DNLPAVFST
+177 NLPAVFST
-186 PVGVFTFSAADSTW
+186 PAGVFTFSAADSTL
-200 QTLQPVPE
+200 QTIQPVPE
-208 LIQTT
+208 VIQAT
-213 VLSPNAAAASF
+213 VISPNAAAASC
-224 RGRLSVTASNKSTT
+224 RNRLAVSPSSKSTT
-238 IALLSLTDS
+238 IAQLAITGSQVS
-247 EVTRGT
+247 RST
-253 DFLNKLVD
+253 DFLNKLVE

-276 KTAEFINERIHLINE
+276 KTAEFIDERIRIINK

-303 KQRAGVVDVTADATQ
+303 KQRAGVVDIAADATQ
-318 AAGEQASYERAY
+318 AAGEQANYERAY

-336 ISLVEHLKNHIQNE
+336 ISLVNHLKNHILSE
-350 TSQYDVIPA
+350 KSQYEVIPA

-371 VQNYNEMLI
+371 VQNYNQMLI

-396 QSLNASIEVM
+396 QSLNASIDVM
-406 RKSVMGAIQ
+406 RNSVMGAIQ

-426 ALQAQTRKFAGK
+426 ALQAQTRKYAGK
-438 VSDAPVQEKE
+438 ISDAPVQEKE

-503 YLIAFMLGLI
+503 YMIAFALGLA
-513 LPVGIVFLWGL
+513 LPVGMIFLWGL

-531 RSDVEKITNLPIVG
+531 RGDVEKITNLPIVG
-545 DIPLTNEASG
+545 DIPLTPETTEG
-555 SAIVV
+555 AIVV

-569 EVFRAVRTNIQY
+569 EVFRSVRTNIQY
-581 MLSEGQKV
+581 MLQEGQKV

-633 VFHISH
+633 VFHLSH
-639 REAGISQYLADPEHT
+639 KEAGISQYLSDPEHT
-654 DLRSLCQVSTISEN
+654 DVLSLCQASTVSPN

-674 GTIPPNPTELVARKS
+674 GTIPPNPTELVARQA
-689 LDTAIDIL
+689 LDDAIQQL

-716 TQLVARVADLSVYV
+716 TQLIARVADLSVYV

-745 ELKQDNKLP
+745 ELQQDGKLP
-754 HPCILLNGIDMS
+754 HLCVLINGIDMS
-766 KRDTGSYYGYGK
+766 KRETGSYYGYGK
-778 YGKYGRYG
+778 YGKYGHYG

-791 GYGYGYGYGNDKS
+791 GYGYGYGYGQQK
-804 STSKK
+804 

>member
-1 MAEDLKNYLAEDE
+1 MEDE

-34 IVGCVLVALIG
+34 ITGCVLAALVG
-45 AFFYLKTL
+45 AFFYLKTQ

-58 VSSSVLIKDNNGKTS
+58 VSSSVLIKNESSKS
-73 GSEASLAD
+73 GNAGASLAD

-109 TNLDLYISYNLP
+109 TSLDLYIDYTLP
-121 GQFRNEEVYKQS
+121 GSFRPTELYKQS
-133 PVKVWVTPEE
+133 PVKVWITPEE
-143 AERMGYA
+143 ADRLGSAKVDLHFKQNQLY
-150 EVKMHFQNGKLHTA
+150 EVTITHNAQ
-164 TVLHDGEEWKKEI
+164 EWKKVIEK
-177 DNLPAVFST
+177 LPAVFST
-186 PVGVFTFSAADSTW
+186 PAGVFTFSADS
-200 QTLQPVPE
+200 LQPASHVPE
-208 LIQTT
+208 LIQAKIT
-213 VLSPNAAAASF
+213 SPNWVAASF
-224 RGRLSVTASNKSTT
+224 RGRLNVAATNKTTT
-238 IALLSLTDS
+238 IAQLSLTDS
-247 EVTRGT
+247 QVARGS
-253 DFLNKLVD
+253 DFLNKLVE

-276 KTAEFINERIHLINE
+276 KTAEFIDERINIINR

-296 ESQLASF
+296 ESELASF
-303 KQRAGVVDVTADATQ
+303 KQRAGVVDIASDATQ

-336 ISLVEHLKNHIQNE
+336 LSLMNHLKNHILSTEN
-350 TSQYDVIPA
+350 QYEVIPA
-359 NIGLNNS
+359 NIGLTNG

-371 VQNYNEMLI
+371 VERYNEMLI

-406 RKSVMGAIQ
+406 RNSVMAAIQ

-421 LINRQ
+421 QINRQ
-426 ALQAQTRKFAGK
+426 ALKTQTRKFAGK

-488 EPLAGGQIFPTPSQT
+488 EPLAGGQVSPQSSQI
-503 YLIAFMLGLI
+503 YMLALVLGLGF
-513 LPVGIVFLWGL
+513 PVGILFLWGL
-524 LQFKIQT
+524 LQFKIKT
-531 RSDVEKITNLPIVG
+531 RADVERITKLPLIG
-545 DIPLTNEASG
+545 DIPLTEEAKDN
-555 SAIVV
+555 AIVV

-569 EVFRAVRTNIQY
+569 EVFRSVRTNVQY

-598 EGKSFNAG
+598 EGKSFSAG

-614 MGKKVV
+614 MGKKIV

-633 VFHISH
+633 VFQLSYKGV
-639 REAGISQYLADPEHT
+639 GISQYLADPDHS
-654 DLRSLCQVSTISEN
+654 DLLSLCQKSTVSDN

-674 GTIPPNPTELVARKS
+674 GSIPPNPTELVARKA
-689 LDTAIDIL
+689 LDQALEIL
-697 KQHFDYV
+697 KEHFDYV

-716 TQLVARVADLSVYV
+716 TQLIARVADLSVYV
-730 CRSNYTAKSEFKLIN
+730 CRSGYTAKSEFKLIN
-745 ELKQDNKLP
+745 ALKEEGKLP
-754 HPCILLNGIDMS
+754 HPCILLNGIDMNQ
-766 KRDTGSYYGYGK
+766 RENGSYYGYGK
-778 YGKYGRYG
+778 YGKYGKYG

-791 GYGYGYGYGNDKS
+791 GYGYGYGYGK
-804 STSKK
+804 

>member
-14 ETSGFDYKTFLV
+14 ETSGFDYKAFLV

-34 IVGCVLVALIG
+34 IVGCIVIFLIG

-58 VSSSVLIKDNNGKTS
+58 VSSSVLIKDNNSKTS
-73 GSEASLAD
+73 GNEASLAD

-109 TNLDLYISYNLP
+109 MNLDLYISYNLP

-150 EVKMHFQNGKLHTA
+150 EVEMHFQNGKLHTA
-164 TVLHDGEEWKKEI
+164 TVLHQGEEWKKEI

-208 LIQTT
+208 LIQAT

-224 RGRLSVTASNKSTT
+224 RNRLAVAASNKSTT

-350 TSQYDVIPA
+350 TSQYEVIPA

-503 YLIAFMLGLI
+503 YMIALILGLA
-513 LPVGIVFLWGL
+513 LPIGVIFVWGL

-545 DIPLTNEASG
+545 DIPLTNEASE

-633 VFHISH
+633 VFHLSH
-639 REAGISQYLADPEHT
+639 KEAGISQYLAAPEHT
-654 DLRSLCQVSTISEN
+654 DLLSLCQVSTVSEN

-674 GTIPPNPTELVARKS
+674 GSIPPNPTELVARKS
-689 LDTAIDIL
+689 LDTALETL

-745 ELKQDNKLP
+745 ELKQDGKLP
-754 HPCILLNGIDMS
+754 HPCILLNGIDMN
-766 KRDTGSYYGYGK
+766 KRENGSYYGYGK

-791 GYGYGYGYGNDKS
+791 GYGYGYGYGKDKS

>member
-1 MAEDLKNYLAEDE
+1 MTAEPNNYLMEDE
-14 ETSGFDYKTFLV
+14 ETSGFDYKTFLI

-34 IVGCVLVALIG
+34 IAGCVIAALVG
-45 AFFYLKTL
+45 AFFYLKTQ

-58 VSSSVLIKDNNGKTS
+58 VSSSVLIKNESSKS
-73 GSEASLAD
+73 GNSGASLAD

-109 TNLDLYISYNLP
+109 TSLDLYIDYTLP
-121 GQFRNEEVYKQS
+121 GSFRPTELYKQS
-133 PVKVWVTPEE
+133 PVKVWITPEE
-143 AERMGYA
+143 ADRLGSAKVDLHFKQNQLY
-150 EVKMHFQNGKLHTA
+150 EVTITHNAQ
-164 TVLHDGEEWKKEI
+164 EWKKVIER
-177 DNLPAVFST
+177 LPAVFST
-186 PVGVFTFSAADSTW
+186 PAGVFTFSADS
-200 QTLQPVPE
+200 LQPASHVPE
-208 LIQTT
+208 LIQAKIT
-213 VLSPNAAAASF
+213 SPNRVAASF
-224 RGRLSVTASNKSTT
+224 RGRLSVSSGNRSTT
-238 IALLSLTDS
+238 IAQLSITDS
-247 EVTRGT
+247 QVARGT
-253 DFLNKLVD
+253 DFLNKLVE

-276 KTAEFINERIHLINE
+276 KTAEFIDERINIINR

-296 ESQLASF
+296 ESELASF
-303 KQRAGVVDVTADATQ
+303 KQRAGVVDIANDASQ
-318 AAGEQASYERAY
+318 AAGEQANYERAY

-336 ISLVEHLKNHIQNE
+336 LSLMNHLKNHILSTEN
-350 TSQYDVIPA
+350 QYEVIPA
-359 NIGLNNS
+359 NIGLTNG

-371 VQNYNEMLI
+371 VERYNEMLI

-406 RKSVMGAIQ
+406 RNSVMAAIQ

-421 LINRQ
+421 QINRQ
-426 ALQAQTRKFAGK
+426 ALKTQTRKFAGK

-488 EPLAGGQIFPTPSQT
+488 EPLAGGQVSPQSSQI
-503 YLIAFMLGLI
+503 YMLAMVLGLGF
-513 LPVGIVFLWGL
+513 PVGILFLWGL
-524 LQFKIQT
+524 LQFRIKT
-531 RSDVEKITNLPIVG
+531 RADVERITRLPIIG
-545 DIPLTNEASG
+545 DIPLTEKAKDN
-555 SAIVV
+555 AIVI

-569 EVFRAVRTNIQY
+569 EVFRSVRTNVQY

-598 EGKSFNAG
+598 EGKSFSAG

-614 MGKKVV
+614 MGKKVI

-633 VFHISH
+633 VFQLSH
-639 REAGISQYLADPEHT
+639 KGVGISQYLADPQHT
-654 DLRSLCQVSTISEN
+654 DLLSLCQKSTISDN

-674 GTIPPNPTELVARKS
+674 GEIPPNPTELVARPA
-689 LDTAIDIL
+689 LDQAISIL
-697 KQHFDYV
+697 REHFDYV

-716 TQLVARVADLSVYV
+716 TQLIARVADLSVYV
-730 CRSNYTAKSEFKLIN
+730 CRSNYTIKSEFKLVN
-745 ELKQDNKLP
+745 ALKEEGKLP
-754 HPCILLNGIDMS
+754 HPCVVINGIDMD
-766 KRDTGSYYGYGK
+766 KRETGSYYGYGK
-778 YGKYGRYG
+778 YGKYG

-791 GYGYGYGYGNDKS
+791 GYGYGYGYGK
-804 STSKK
+804 

>member
-1 MAEDLKNYLAEDE
+1 MEDE

-34 IVGCVLVALIG
+34 ITGCVLAALVG
-45 AFFYLKTL
+45 AFFYLKTQ

-58 VSSSVLIKDNNGKTS
+58 VSSSVLIKNESSKSGNNG
-73 GSEASLAD
+73 ASLAD

-109 TNLDLYISYNLP
+109 TSLDLYIDYTLP
-121 GQFRNEEVYKQS
+121 GSFRPTELYKQS
-133 PVKVWVTPEE
+133 PVKVWITPEE
-143 AERMGYA
+143 ADRLGSAKVDLHFKQNQLY
-150 EVKMHFQNGKLHTA
+150 EVTITHNAQ
-164 TVLHDGEEWKKEI
+164 EWKKVIEK
-177 DNLPAVFST
+177 LPAVFST
-186 PVGVFTFSAADSTW
+186 PAGVFTFSADS
-200 QTLQPVPE
+200 LQPASHVPE
-208 LIQTT
+208 LIVATIT
-213 VLSPNAAAASF
+213 SPNWIAASF
-224 RGRLSVTASNKSTT
+224 RERLNVAATNKTTT
-238 IALLSLTDS
+238 IAQLTLTDS
-247 EVTRGT
+247 QVARGT
-253 DFLNKLVD
+253 DFLNKLVE

-276 KTAEFINERIHLINE
+276 KTAEFIDERINIINH

-296 ESQLASF
+296 ESELASF
-303 KQRAGVVDVTADATQ
+303 KQRAGVVDIASDATQ
-318 AAGEQASYERAY
+318 AAGEQANYERAY

-336 ISLVEHLKNHIQNE
+336 LSLMNHLKNHILSTEN
-350 TSQYDVIPA
+350 QYEVIPA
-359 NIGLNNS
+359 NIGLTNG

-371 VQNYNEMLI
+371 VERYNEMLI

-406 RKSVMGAIQ
+406 RNSVMAAIQ

-421 LINRQ
+421 QINRQ
-426 ALQAQTRKFAGK
+426 ALKTQTRKFAGK

-488 EPLAGGQIFPTPSQT
+488 EPLAGGQVSPQSSQI
-503 YLIAFMLGLI
+503 YMMALVLGLGF
-513 LPVGIVFLWGL
+513 PVGILFLWGL
-524 LQFKIQT
+524 LQFKIKT
-531 RSDVEKITNLPIVG
+531 RADVERITKLPIIG
-545 DIPLTNEASG
+545 DIPLTEEAKNN
-555 SAIVV
+555 AIVV
-560 RENRNELME
+560 QENRNELME
-569 EVFRAVRTNIQY
+569 EVFRSVRTNVQY
-581 MLSEGQKV
+581 MLNEEQKV

-598 EGKSFNAG
+598 EGKSFSAG

-614 MGKKVV
+614 MGKKV
-620 IVGLDIR
+620 IIIGLDIR

-633 VFHISH
+633 VFQLSH
-639 REAGISQYLADPEHT
+639 KGVGISQYLADPGHT
-654 DLRSLCQVSTISEN
+654 DLLSLCQKSTVSDN

-674 GTIPPNPTELVARKS
+674 GSIPPNPTELVARKS
-689 LDTAIDIL
+689 LDHALEIL
-697 KQHFDYV
+697 KEHFDYV

-716 TQLVARVADLSVYV
+716 TQLIARVADLSVYV
-730 CRSNYTAKSEFKLIN
+730 CRSGYTAKSEFKLIN
-745 ELKQDNKLP
+745 ALKEEGKLP
-754 HPCILLNGIDMS
+754 HPCILLNGIDMNQ
-766 KRDTGSYYGYGK
+766 RENGSYYGYGK
-778 YGKYGRYG
+778 YGKYGKYG

-791 GYGYGYGYGNDKS
+791 GYGYGYGYGNNK
-804 STSKK
+804 

>member
-1 MAEDLKNYLAEDE
+1 MGDE
-14 ETSGFDYKTFLV
+14 ETSGFDYKTFLI

-34 IVGCVLVALIG
+34 IAGCVIAALVG
-45 AFFYLKTL
+45 AFFYLKTQS
-53 TPLYT
+53 PLYT
-58 VSSSVLIKDNNGKTS
+58 VSSSVLIKNESSKS
-73 GSEASLAD
+73 GNSGASLAD

-109 TNLDLYISYNLP
+109 TSLDLYIDYTLP
-121 GQFRNEEVYKQS
+121 GSFRPTELYKQS
-133 PVKVWVTPEE
+133 PVKVWITPEE
-143 AERMGYA
+143 ADRLGSAKVDLHFKQNQLY
-150 EVKMHFQNGKLHTA
+150 EVTITHNTQ
-164 TVLHDGEEWKKEI
+164 EWKKAIEK
-177 DNLPAVFST
+177 LPAVFST
-186 PVGVFTFSAADSTW
+186 PAGVFTFSADS
-200 QTLQPVPE
+200 LQPASHVPE
-208 LIQTT
+208 LIEAKIT
-213 VLSPNAAAASF
+213 SPNWITASF
-224 RGRLSVTASNKSTT
+224 RERLNVAATNKTTT
-238 IALLSLTDS
+238 IAQLSLTDS
-247 EVTRGT
+247 QVARGT
-253 DFLNKLVD
+253 DFLNKLVE

-276 KTAEFINERIHLINE
+276 KTAEFIDERINIINR

-296 ESQLASF
+296 ESELASF
-303 KQRAGVVDVTADATQ
+303 KQRAGVVDIASDATQ
-318 AAGEQASYERAY
+318 AAGEQANYERAY

-336 ISLVEHLKNHIQNE
+336 LSLMNHLKKHILNSE
-350 TSQYDVIPA
+350 NQYEVIPA
-359 NIGLNNS
+359 NIGLTNG

-371 VQNYNEMLI
+371 VERYNEMLI

-406 RKSVMGAIQ
+406 RNSVMAAIQ

-426 ALQAQTRKFAGK
+426 ALKDQTRKFAGK

-488 EPLAGGQIFPTPSQT
+488 EPLAGGQVSPQSSQI
-503 YLIAFMLGLI
+503 YMLALVLGLGF
-513 LPVGIVFLWGL
+513 PVGILFLWGL
-524 LQFKIQT
+524 LQFKIKT
-531 RSDVEKITNLPIVG
+531 RADVERITRLPLIG
-545 DIPLTNEASG
+545 DIPLTEEAKG
-555 SAIVV
+555 NAIVV

-569 EVFRAVRTNIQY
+569 EVFRSVRTNVQY

-598 EGKSFNAG
+598 EGKSFSAG

-614 MGKKVV
+614 MGKKVI

-633 VFHISH
+633 IFQLSH
-639 REAGISQYLADPEHT
+639 KGVGISQYLADPDHT
-654 DLRSLCQVSTISEN
+654 DLLSLCQKSTVSDN

-674 GTIPPNPTELVARKS
+674 GSIPPNPTELVARKS
-689 LDTAIDIL
+689 LDHALEIL
-697 KQHFDYV
+697 KEHFDYV

-716 TQLVARVADLSVYV
+716 TQLIARVADLSVYV
-730 CRSNYTAKSEFKLIN
+730 CQSGYTAKSEFKLIN
-745 ELKQDNKLP
+745 ALKEEGKLP
-754 HPCILLNGIDMS
+754 HPCILLNGIDMNQ
-766 KRDTGSYYGYGK
+766 RENGSYYGYGK
-778 YGKYGRYG
+778 YGKYGKYG

-791 GYGYGYGYGNDKS
+791 GYGYGYGYGD
-804 STSKK
+804 SK

>member
-1 MAEDLKNYLAEDE
+1 MEEE
-14 ETSGFDYKTFLV
+14 ETSGFDYKTFLI

-34 IVGCVLVALIG
+34 IAGCVLAALVG
-45 AFFYLKTL
+45 AFFYLKTQ

-58 VSSSVLIKDNNGKTS
+58 VSSSVLIKNENSKS
-73 GSEASLAD
+73 GNSGASLAD

-109 TNLDLYISYNLP
+109 TSLDLYIDYTLP
-121 GQFRNEEVYKQS
+121 GSFRPTELYKQS
-133 PVKVWVTPEE
+133 PVKVWITPEE
-143 AERMGYA
+143 ADRLGSA
-150 EVKMHFQNGKLHTA
+150 EVDLHFKQNQLYEVTITHNA
-164 TVLHDGEEWKKEI
+164 QEWKKEI
-177 DNLPAVFST
+177 EKLPAVFST
-186 PVGVFTFSAADSTW
+186 PAGVFTFSADS
-200 QTLQPVPE
+200 LQSASQVLE
-208 LIQTT
+208 LIQAKIT
-213 VLSPNAAAASF
+213 SPNWVAASF
-224 RGRLSVTASNKSTT
+224 RGRLNVAATNKTTT
-238 IALLSLTDS
+238 IAQLSLTDS
-247 EVTRGT
+247 QVARGT
-253 DFLNKLVD
+253 DFLNKLVE

-276 KTAEFINERIHLINE
+276 KTAEFIDERINIINR

-296 ESQLASF
+296 ESELASF
-303 KQRAGVVDVTADATQ
+303 KQRAGVVDIASDASQ
-318 AAGEQASYERAY
+318 AAGEQANYERAY
-330 AENEVQ
+330 AENEIQ
-336 ISLVEHLKNHIQNE
+336 LSLMNHLKSHILNSE
-350 TSQYDVIPA
+350 NQYEVIPA
-359 NIGLNNS
+359 NIGLTNG

-371 VQNYNEMLI
+371 VERYNEMLI

-406 RKSVMGAIQ
+406 RNSVMAAIQ

-426 ALQAQTRKFAGK
+426 ALKDQTRKFAGK

-488 EPLAGGQIFPTPSQT
+488 EPLAGGQVSPQSSQI
-503 YLIAFMLGLI
+503 YMIALVLGLGF
-513 LPVGIVFLWGL
+513 PVGILFLWGL
-524 LQFKIQT
+524 LQFKIKT
-531 RSDVEKITNLPIVG
+531 RADVERITKLPIIG
-545 DIPLTNEASG
+545 DIPLTEEAKNN
-555 SAIVV
+555 AIVV
-560 RENRNELME
+560 QENRNELME
-569 EVFRAVRTNIQY
+569 EIFRSVRTNVQY

-598 EGKSFNAG
+598 EGKSFSAG

-614 MGKKVV
+614 MGKKIV

-633 VFHISH
+633 VFQLSH
-639 REAGISQYLADPEHT
+639 KGVGISQYLADPGHT
-654 DLRSLCQVSTISEN
+654 DLLSLCQKSTVSDN
-668 LYILPG
+668 LFILPG
-674 GTIPPNPTELVARKS
+674 GSIPPNPTELVARKS
-689 LDTAIDIL
+689 LDHALEIL
-697 KQHFDYV
+697 KEHFDYV

-716 TQLVARVADLSVYV
+716 TQLIARVADLSVYV
-730 CRSNYTAKSEFKLIN
+730 CRSGYTAKSEFKLIN
-745 ELKQDNKLP
+745 ALKEEGKLP
-754 HPCILLNGIDMS
+754 HPCILLNGIDMNQ
-766 KRDTGSYYGYGK
+766 RENGSYYGYGK
-778 YGKYGRYG
+778 YGKYGKYG

-791 GYGYGYGYGNDKS
+791 GYGYGYGYEKE
-804 STSKK
+804 K

>member
-1 MAEDLKNYLAEDE
+1 MEDE

-34 IVGCVLVALIG
+34 ITGCVLAALVG
-45 AFFYLKTL
+45 AFFYLKTQ

-58 VSSSVLIKDNNGKTS
+58 VSSSVLIKNESSKSGNNG
-73 GSEASLAD
+73 ASLAD

-109 TNLDLYISYNLP
+109 TSLDLYIDYTLP
-121 GQFRNEEVYKQS
+121 GSFRPTELYKQS
-133 PVKVWVTPEE
+133 PVKVWITPEE
-143 AERMGYA
+143 ADRLGSAKVDLHFKQNQLY
-150 EVKMHFQNGKLHTA
+150 EVTITHNAQ
-164 TVLHDGEEWKKEI
+164 EWKKVIEK
-177 DNLPAVFST
+177 LPAVFST
-186 PVGVFTFSAADSTW
+186 PAGVFTFSADS
-200 QTLQPVPE
+200 LQPASHVPE
-208 LIQTT
+208 LIVATIT
-213 VLSPNAAAASF
+213 SPNWIAASF
-224 RGRLSVTASNKSTT
+224 RERLNVAATNKTTT
-238 IALLSLTDS
+238 IAQLTLTDS
-247 EVTRGT
+247 QVARGT
-253 DFLNKLVD
+253 DFLNKLVE

-276 KTAEFINERIHLINE
+276 KTAEFIDERINIINH

-296 ESQLASF
+296 ESELASF
-303 KQRAGVVDVTADATQ
+303 KQRAGVVDIANDATQ
-318 AAGEQASYERAY
+318 AAGEQANYERAY

-336 ISLVEHLKNHIQNE
+336 LSLMNHLKNHILSTEN
-350 TSQYDVIPA
+350 QYEVIPA
-359 NIGLNNS
+359 NIGLTNG

-371 VQNYNEMLI
+371 VERYNEMLI

-406 RKSVMGAIQ
+406 RNSVMAAIQ

-421 LINRQ
+421 QINRQ
-426 ALQAQTRKFAGK
+426 ALKTQTRKFAGK

-448 YLSMSRQQEIQANL
+448 YLSISRQQEIQANL

-488 EPLAGGQIFPTPSQT
+488 EPLAGGQVSPQSSQI
-503 YLIAFMLGLI
+503 YMIALVLGLGF
-513 LPVGIVFLWGL
+513 PVGILFLWGL
-524 LQFKIQT
+524 LQFKIKT
-531 RSDVEKITNLPIVG
+531 RADVERITRLPIIG
-545 DIPLTNEASG
+545 DIPLTEEAKKN
-555 SAIVV
+555 AIVI

-569 EVFRAVRTNIQY
+569 EVFRSVRTNVQY

-598 EGKSFNAG
+598 EGKSFSAG

-614 MGKKVV
+614 MGKKVI

-633 VFHISH
+633 VFQLSH
-639 REAGISQYLADPEHT
+639 KGVGISQYLADPGHT
-654 DLRSLCQVSTISEN
+654 DLLSLCQKSTISDN

-674 GTIPPNPTELVARKS
+674 GSIPPNPTELVARKS
-689 LDTAIDIL
+689 LDTAIEIL

-745 ELKQDNKLP
+745 ELKEDGKLP
-754 HPCILLNGIDMS
+754 HPCVLLNGIDMS
-766 KRDTGSYYGYGK
+766 KRTTGSYYGYGK

-791 GYGYGYGYGNDKS
+791 GYGYGYGYGKE
-804 STSKK
+804 KK

>member
-1 MAEDLKNYLAEDE
+1 MEDE

-34 IVGCVLVALIG
+34 ITGCVLAALVG
-45 AFFYLKTL
+45 AFFYLKTQ

-58 VSSSVLIKDNNGKTS
+58 VSSSVLIKNESSKS
-73 GSEASLAD
+73 GNSGASLAD

-109 TNLDLYISYNLP
+109 TSLDLYIDYTLP
-121 GQFRNEEVYKQS
+121 GSFRPTELYKQS
-133 PVKVWVTPEE
+133 PVKVWITPEE
-143 AERMGYA
+143 ADRLGSAKVDLHFKQNQLY
-150 EVKMHFQNGKLHTA
+150 EVTITHNAQ
-164 TVLHDGEEWKKEI
+164 EWKKVIEK
-177 DNLPAVFST
+177 LPAVFST
-186 PVGVFTFSAADSTW
+186 PAGVFTFSADS
-200 QTLQPVPE
+200 LQPASHVPE
-208 LIQTT
+208 LIEATIT
-213 VLSPNAAAASF
+213 SPNWIAASF
-224 RGRLSVTASNKSTT
+224 RERLNVAATNKTTT
-238 IALLSLTDS
+238 IAQLTLTDS
-247 EVTRGT
+247 QVARGT
-253 DFLNKLVD
+253 DFLNKLVE

-276 KTAEFINERIHLINE
+276 KTAEFIDERINIINH

-296 ESQLASF
+296 ESELASF
-303 KQRAGVVDVTADATQ
+303 KQRAGVVDIASDATQ
-318 AAGEQASYERAY
+318 AAGEQANYERAY

-336 ISLVEHLKNHIQNE
+336 LSLMNHLKNHILSTEN
-350 TSQYDVIPA
+350 QYEVIPA
-359 NIGLNNS
+359 NIGLTNG

-371 VQNYNEMLI
+371 VERYNEMLI

-406 RKSVMGAIQ
+406 RNSVMAAIQ

-421 LINRQ
+421 QINRQ
-426 ALQAQTRKFAGK
+426 ALKTQTRKFAGK

-488 EPLAGGQIFPTPSQT
+488 EPLAGGQVSPQSSQI
-503 YLIAFMLGLI
+503 YMMALVLGLGF
-513 LPVGIVFLWGL
+513 PVGILFLWGL
-524 LQFKIQT
+524 LQFKIKT
-531 RSDVEKITNLPIVG
+531 RADVERITKLPIIG
-545 DIPLTNEASG
+545 DIPLTEEAKNN
-555 SAIVV
+555 AIVV

-569 EVFRAVRTNIQY
+569 EIFRSVRTNVQY

-598 EGKSFNAG
+598 EGKSFSAG
-606 NLACSFAF
+606 NLACSFAY

-633 VFHISH
+633 VFQLSH
-639 REAGISQYLADPEHT
+639 KGVGISQYLADPGHT
-654 DLRSLCQVSTISEN
+654 DLLSLCQKSTVSDN

-674 GTIPPNPTELVARKS
+674 GSIPPNPTELVARKA
-689 LDTAIDIL
+689 LDQAINIL
-697 KQHFDYV
+697 KEHFDYI

-716 TQLVARVADLSVYV
+716 TQLIARVADLSVYV
-730 CRSNYTAKSEFKLIN
+730 CRSGYTAKSEFRLIN
-745 ELKQDNKLP
+745 ALKEEGKLP
-754 HPCILLNGIDMS
+754 HPCILLNGIDMNQ
-766 KRDTGSYYGYGK
+766 RENGSYYGYGK
-778 YGKYGRYG
+778 YGKYGKYG

-791 GYGYGYGYGNDKS
+791 GYGYGYGYEKE
-804 STSKK
+804 K

>member
-1 MAEDLKNYLAEDE
+1 MEDE

-34 IVGCVLVALIG
+34 ITGCVLAALVG
-45 AFFYLKTL
+45 AFFYLKTQ

-58 VSSSVLIKDNNGKTS
+58 VSSSVLIKNESSKSGNNG
-73 GSEASLAD
+73 ASLAD

-109 TNLDLYISYNLP
+109 TSLDLYIDYTLP
-121 GQFRNEEVYKQS
+121 GSFRPTELYKQS
-133 PVKVWVTPEE
+133 PVKVWITPEE
-143 AERMGYA
+143 ADRLGSAKVDLHFKQNQLY
-150 EVKMHFQNGKLHTA
+150 EVTITHNAQ
-164 TVLHDGEEWKKEI
+164 EWKKVIEK
-177 DNLPAVFST
+177 LPAVFST
-186 PVGVFTFSAADSTW
+186 PAGVFTFSADS
-200 QTLQPVPE
+200 LQPASHVPE
-208 LIQTT
+208 LIEATIT
-213 VLSPNAAAASF
+213 SPNWIAASF
-224 RGRLSVTASNKSTT
+224 REQLNVAATNKTTT
-238 IALLSLTDS
+238 IAQLTLTDS
-247 EVTRGT
+247 QVARGT
-253 DFLNKLVD
+253 DFLNKLVE

-276 KTAEFINERIHLINE
+276 KTAEFIDERINIINH

-296 ESQLASF
+296 ESELASF
-303 KQRAGVVDVTADATQ
+303 KQRAGVVDIANDATQ
-318 AAGEQASYERAY
+318 AAGEQANYERAY

-336 ISLVEHLKNHIQNE
+336 LSLMNHLKNHILSTEN
-350 TSQYDVIPA
+350 QYEVIPA
-359 NIGLNNS
+359 NIGLTNG

-371 VQNYNEMLI
+371 VERYNEMLI

-406 RKSVMGAIQ
+406 RNSVMAAIQ
-415 TAEKGL
+415 AAEKGL
-421 LINRQ
+421 QINRQ
-426 ALQAQTRKFAGK
+426 ALKTQTRKFAGK

-488 EPLAGGQIFPTPSQT
+488 EPLAGGQVSPQSSQI
-503 YLIAFMLGLI
+503 YMMALVLGLGF
-513 LPVGIVFLWGL
+513 PVGILFLWGL
-524 LQFKIQT
+524 LQFKIKT
-531 RSDVEKITNLPIVG
+531 RADVERITRLPLIG
-545 DIPLTNEASG
+545 DIPLTEEAKG
-555 SAIVV
+555 NAIVV

-569 EVFRAVRTNIQY
+569 EIFRSVRTNVQY
-581 MLSEGQKV
+581 MLNEEQKV

-598 EGKSFNAG
+598 EGKSFSAG

-633 VFHISH
+633 VFQLSH
-639 REAGISQYLADPEHT
+639 KGVGISQYLADPGHT
-654 DLRSLCQVSTISEN
+654 DLLSLCQKSTVSDN

-674 GTIPPNPTELVARKS
+674 GSIPPNPTELVARKS
-689 LDTAIDIL
+689 LDHALEIL
-697 KQHFDYV
+697 KEHFDYV

-716 TQLVARVADLSVYV
+716 TQLIARVADLSVYV
-730 CRSNYTAKSEFKLIN
+730 CRSGYTAKSEFKLIN
-745 ELKQDNKLP
+745 TLKEEGKLP
-754 HPCILLNGIDMS
+754 HPCILLNGIDMNQ
-766 KRDTGSYYGYGK
+766 RENGSYYGYGK
-778 YGKYGRYG
+778 YGKYGKYG

-791 GYGYGYGYGNDKS
+791 GYGYGYGYGD
-804 STSKK
+804 SK

>member
-1 MAEDLKNYLAEDE
+1 MEDE

-34 IVGCVLVALIG
+34 ITGCVLAALVG
-45 AFFYLKTL
+45 AFFYLKTQ

-58 VSSSVLIKDNNGKTS
+58 VSSSVLIKNESSKSGNNG
-73 GSEASLAD
+73 ASLAD

-109 TNLDLYISYNLP
+109 TSLDLYIDYTLP
-121 GQFRNEEVYKQS
+121 GSFRPTELYKQS
-133 PVKVWVTPEE
+133 PVKVWITPEE
-143 AERMGYA
+143 ADRLGSAKVDLHFKQNQLY
-150 EVKMHFQNGKLHTA
+150 EVTITHNAQ
-164 TVLHDGEEWKKEI
+164 EWKKVIEK
-177 DNLPAVFST
+177 LPAVFST
-186 PVGVFTFSAADSTW
+186 PAGVFTFSADS
-200 QTLQPVPE
+200 LQPASHVPE
-208 LIQTT
+208 LIKATIT
-213 VLSPNAAAASF
+213 SPNWIAASF
-224 RGRLSVTASNKSTT
+224 RERLNVAATNKTTT
-238 IALLSLTDS
+238 IAQLTLTDS
-247 EVTRGT
+247 QVARGT
-253 DFLNKLVD
+253 DFLNKLVE

-276 KTAEFINERIHLINE
+276 KTAEFIDERINIINH

-296 ESQLASF
+296 ESELASF
-303 KQRAGVVDVTADATQ
+303 KQRAGVVDIASDATQ
-318 AAGEQASYERAY
+318 AAGEQANYERAY

-336 ISLVEHLKNHIQNE
+336 LSLMNHLKNHILSTEN
-350 TSQYDVIPA
+350 QYEVIPA
-359 NIGLNNS
+359 NIGLTNG

-371 VQNYNEMLI
+371 VERYNEMLI

-406 RKSVMGAIQ
+406 RNSVMAAIQ

-421 LINRQ
+421 QINRQ
-426 ALQAQTRKFAGK
+426 ALKTQTRKFAGK

-488 EPLAGGQIFPTPSQT
+488 EPLAGGQVSPQSSQI
-503 YLIAFMLGLI
+503 YMMALVLGLGF
-513 LPVGIVFLWGL
+513 PVGILFLWGL
-524 LQFKIQT
+524 LQFKIKT
-531 RSDVEKITNLPIVG
+531 RADVERITKLPIIG
-545 DIPLTNEASG
+545 DIPLTEEAKNN
-555 SAIVV
+555 AIVV

-569 EVFRAVRTNIQY
+569 EIFRSVRTNVQY

-598 EGKSFNAG
+598 EGKSFSAG
-606 NLACSFAF
+606 NLACSFAY

-633 VFHISH
+633 VFQLSH
-639 REAGISQYLADPEHT
+639 KGVGISQYLADPGHT
-654 DLRSLCQVSTISEN
+654 DLLSLCQKSTVSDN

-674 GTIPPNPTELVARKS
+674 GSIPPNPTELVARKA
-689 LDTAIDIL
+689 LDQAINIL
-697 KQHFDYV
+697 KEHFDYI

-716 TQLVARVADLSVYV
+716 TQLIARIADLSVYV
-730 CRSNYTAKSEFKLIN
+730 CRSGYTAKSEFKLIN
-745 ELKQDNKLP
+745 ALKEEGKLP
-754 HPCILLNGIDMS
+754 HPCILLNGIDMNQ
-766 KRDTGSYYGYGK
+766 RENGSYYGYGK
-778 YGKYGRYG
+778 YGKYGKYG

-791 GYGYGYGYGNDKS
+791 GYGYGYGYEKE
-804 STSKK
+804 K

>member
-1 MAEDLKNYLAEDE
+1 MEDE

-34 IVGCVLVALIG
+34 ITGCVLAALVG
-45 AFFYLKTL
+45 AFFYLKTQ

-58 VSSSVLIKDNNGKTS
+58 VSSSVLIKNENSKPGNS
-73 GSEASLAD
+73 GASLAD

-109 TNLDLYISYNLP
+109 TSLDLYIDYTLP
-121 GQFRNEEVYKQS
+121 GSFRPTELYKQS
-133 PVKVWVTPEE
+133 PVKVWITPEE
-143 AERMGYA
+143 ADRLGSAKVDLHFKQNQLY
-150 EVKMHFQNGKLHTA
+150 EVTITHNAQ
-164 TVLHDGEEWKKEI
+164 EWKKVIEK
-177 DNLPAVFST
+177 LPAVFST
-186 PVGVFTFSAADSTW
+186 PAGVFTFSADS
-200 QTLQPVPE
+200 LQPASHVPE
-208 LIQTT
+208 LIQAKIT
-213 VLSPNAAAASF
+213 SPNWVAASF
-224 RGRLSVTASNKSTT
+224 RGRLNVAATNKTTT
-238 IALLSLTDS
+238 IAQLSLTDS
-247 EVTRGT
+247 QVARGT
-253 DFLNKLVD
+253 DFLNKLVE

-276 KTAEFINERIHLINE
+276 KTAEFIDERINIINR

-296 ESQLASF
+296 ESELASF
-303 KQRAGVVDVTADATQ
+303 KQRAGVVDIASDATQ

-336 ISLVEHLKNHIQNE
+336 LSLTNHLKNHILNSE
-350 TSQYDVIPA
+350 NQYEVIPA
-359 NIGLNNS
+359 NIGLTNG

-371 VQNYNEMLI
+371 VERYNEMLI

-406 RKSVMGAIQ
+406 RNSVMAAIQ

-421 LINRQ
+421 QINRQ
-426 ALQAQTRKFAGK
+426 ALKTQTRKFAGK

-488 EPLAGGQIFPTPSQT
+488 EPLAGGQVSPQSSQI
-503 YLIAFMLGLI
+503 YMLALVLGLGF
-513 LPVGIVFLWGL
+513 PVGILFLWGL
-524 LQFKIQT
+524 LQFKIKT
-531 RSDVEKITNLPIVG
+531 RADVERITKLPIIG
-545 DIPLTNEASG
+545 DIPLTEEAKDN
-555 SAIVV
+555 AIVIQ
-560 RENRNELME
+560 ENRNELME
-569 EVFRAVRTNIQY
+569 EIFRSVRTNVQY

-598 EGKSFNAG
+598 EGKSFTAG
-606 NLACSFAF
+606 NLASSFAF

-639 REAGISQYLADPEHT
+639 HGQGISQYLADPQHT
-654 DLRSLCQVSTISEN
+654 DLLSLCQKSTISDN

-674 GTIPPNPTELVARKS
+674 GSIPPNPTELVARPA
-689 LDTAIDIL
+689 LDQAISIL
-697 KQHFDYV
+697 REHFDYV

-716 TQLVARVADLSVYV
+716 TQLIARVADLSVYV
-730 CRSNYTAKSEFKLIN
+730 CRSGHTAKSEFKLIN
-745 ELKQDNKLP
+745 VLKGEGKLP
-754 HPCILLNGIDMS
+754 HPCVVINGIDMD
-766 KRDTGSYYGYGK
+766 KRETGSYYGYGK
-778 YGKYGRYG
+778 YGKYG

-791 GYGYGYGYGNDKS
+791 GYGYGYGYGK
-804 STSKK
+804 

>member
-1 MAEDLKNYLAEDE
+1 MAEDLNNYLMEDE
-14 ETSGFDYKTFLV
+14 ETSGIDYKAFFF

-34 IVGCVLVALIG
+34 IVGCVFVALIG

-58 VSSSVLIKDNNGKTS
+58 VNSSVLIKDDKGKS
-73 GSEASLAD
+73 GGSEASLAD

-121 GQFRNEEVYKQS
+121 GRFRNEEVYKQS

-150 EVKMHFQNGKLHTA
+150 EVEMQFQNGKLHTA
-164 TVLHDGEEWKKEI
+164 IVLHHGEEWKKDI
-177 DNLPAVFST
+177 DSLPAVFST
-186 PVGVFTFSAADSTW
+186 PVGVFTFSATDSTW
-200 QTLQPVPE
+200 QQLQPVPE
-208 LIQTT
+208 VIQAT

-224 RGRLSVTASNKSTT
+224 RGRLSVAASNKTTT

-247 EVTRGT
+247 EVARGT
-253 DFLNKLVD
+253 DFLNKLVE

-276 KTAEFINERIHLINE
+276 KTAEFINERIHLINQ

-336 ISLVEHLKNHIQNE
+336 ISLVQHLKDHILNE
-350 TSQYDVIPA
+350 TSQYEVIPA

-371 VQNYNEMLI
+371 VQNYNQMLI

-406 RKSVMGAIQ
+406 RNSVMGALQ

-503 YLIAFMLGLI
+503 YMIALVAGLA
-513 LPVGIVFLWGL
+513 LPISVIFLWGL

-531 RSDVEKITNLPIVG
+531 RTDVEKITNLPIVG
-545 DIPLTNEASG
+545 DIPLTDEASN

-569 EVFRAVRTNIQY
+569 EVFRAVRTNLQY
-581 MLSEGQKV
+581 MLTEGQKV

-633 VFHISH
+633 VFHLSH
-639 REAGISQYLADPEHT
+639 KEAGISQYLANPEHT
-654 DLRSLCQVSTISEN
+654 DLLSLCQVSTVSEN

-689 LDTAIDIL
+689 LDTAIEIL

-766 KRDTGSYYGYGK
+766 KRETGSYYGYGK

-791 GYGYGYGYGNDKS
+791 GYGYGYGYGKENV
-804 STSKK
+804 KK

>member
-1 MAEDLKNYLAEDE
+1 MEDE
-14 ETSGFDYKTFLV
+14 ETSGFDYKTFLI

-34 IVGCVLVALIG
+34 IADCVIVALVG
-45 AFFYLKTL
+45 AFFYLKTQ

-58 VSSSVLIKDNNGKTS
+58 VSSSVLIKNESSKSGNNG
-73 GSEASLAD
+73 ASLAD

-109 TNLDLYISYNLP
+109 TGLDLYIDYTLP
-121 GQFRNEEVYKQS
+121 GSFRPTELYKQS
-133 PVKVWVTPEE
+133 PVKVWITPEE
-143 AERMGYA
+143 ADRLGSAKVDLHFKQNQLY
-150 EVKMHFQNGKLHTA
+150 EVTITHNAQ
-164 TVLHDGEEWKKEI
+164 EWKKTIEK
-177 DNLPAVFST
+177 LPAVFST
-186 PVGVFTFSAADSTW
+186 PAGVFTFSADS
-200 QTLQPVPE
+200 LQPASHVPE
-208 LIQTT
+208 LIQAKIT
-213 VLSPNAAAASF
+213 SPNRVAASF
-224 RGRLSVTASNKSTT
+224 RGRLNVAATNKTTT
-238 IALLSLTDS
+238 IAQLSLTDS
-247 EVTRGT
+247 QVARGT
-253 DFLNKLVD
+253 DFLNKLVE

-276 KTAEFINERIHLINE
+276 KTAEFIDERINIINH

-296 ESQLASF
+296 ESELASF
-303 KQRAGVVDVTADATQ
+303 KQRAGVVDIASDASQ
-318 AAGEQASYERAY
+318 AAGEQANYERAY

-336 ISLVEHLKNHIQNE
+336 LSLMNHLKNHILNSE
-350 TSQYDVIPA
+350 NQYEVIPA
-359 NIGLNNS
+359 NIGLTNG

-371 VQNYNEMLI
+371 VERYNEMLI

-406 RKSVMGAIQ
+406 RNSVMAAIQ

-426 ALQAQTRKFAGK
+426 ALKDQTRKFAGK

-482 NARVID
+482 NARIID
-488 EPLAGGQIFPTPSQT
+488 EPLAGGQVSPQSSQI
-503 YLIAFMLGLI
+503 YMLALVLGLGF
-513 LPVGIVFLWGL
+513 PVGLLFLWGL
-524 LQFKIQT
+524 LQFKIKT
-531 RSDVEKITNLPIVG
+531 RADVERITRLPIIG
-545 DIPLTNEASG
+545 DIPLTEEAKDN
-555 SAIVV
+555 AIVV

-569 EVFRAVRTNIQY
+569 EVFRSVRTNVQY
-581 MLSEGQKV
+581 MLNEEQKV

-598 EGKSFNAG
+598 EGKSFSAG

-614 MGKKVV
+614 MGKKVI

-633 VFHISH
+633 VFQLSH
-639 REAGISQYLADPEHT
+639 KGVGISQYLADPGHT
-654 DLRSLCQVSTISEN
+654 DLLSLCQKSTVSDN

-674 GTIPPNPTELVARKS
+674 GSIPPNPTELVARKS
-689 LDTAIDIL
+689 LDHALEIL
-697 KQHFDYV
+697 KEHFDYV

-716 TQLVARVADLSVYV
+716 TQLIARVADLSVYV
-730 CRSNYTAKSEFKLIN
+730 CRSGYTAKSEFKLIN
-745 ELKQDNKLP
+745 TLKEEGKLP
-754 HPCILLNGIDMS
+754 HPCILLNGIDMNQ
-766 KRDTGSYYGYGK
+766 RENGSYYGYGK
-778 YGKYGRYG
+778 YGKYGKYG

-791 GYGYGYGYGNDKS
+791 GYGYGYGYEK
-804 STSKK
+804 

>member
-1 MAEDLKNYLAEDE
+1 MEDE

-34 IVGCVLVALIG
+34 ITGCVLAALVG
-45 AFFYLKTL
+45 AFFYLKTQ

-58 VSSSVLIKDNNGKTS
+58 VSSSVLIKNESSKS
-73 GSEASLAD
+73 GNSGASLAD

-109 TNLDLYISYNLP
+109 TSLDLYIDYTLP
-121 GQFRNEEVYKQS
+121 GSFRPTELYKQS
-133 PVKVWVTPEE
+133 PVKVWITPEE
-143 AERMGYA
+143 ADRLGSAKVDLHFKQNQLY
-150 EVKMHFQNGKLHTA
+150 EVTITHNAQ
-164 TVLHDGEEWKKEI
+164 EWKKVIEK
-177 DNLPAVFST
+177 LPAVFST
-186 PVGVFTFSAADSTW
+186 PAGVFTFSADS
-200 QTLQPVPE
+200 LQPASHVPE
-208 LIQTT
+208 LIEATIT
-213 VLSPNAAAASF
+213 SPNWIAASF
-224 RGRLSVTASNKSTT
+224 RERLNVAATNKTTT
-238 IALLSLTDS
+238 IAQLTLTDS
-247 EVTRGT
+247 QVARGT
-253 DFLNKLVD
+253 DFLNKLVE

-276 KTAEFINERIHLINE
+276 KTAEFIDERINIINH

-296 ESQLASF
+296 ESELASF
-303 KQRAGVVDVTADATQ
+303 KQRAGVVDIASDATQ
-318 AAGEQASYERAY
+318 AAGEQANYERAY

-336 ISLVEHLKNHIQNE
+336 LSLMNHLKNHILSTEN
-350 TSQYDVIPA
+350 QYEVIPA
-359 NIGLNNS
+359 NIGLTNGN
-366 DLNTV
+366 LNTV
-371 VQNYNEMLI
+371 VERYNEMLI

-406 RKSVMGAIQ
+406 RNSVMAAIQ

-421 LINRQ
+421 QINRQ
-426 ALQAQTRKFAGK
+426 ALKTQTRKFAGK

-488 EPLAGGQIFPTPSQT
+488 EPLAGGQVSPQSSQI
-503 YLIAFMLGLI
+503 YMMALVLGLGF
-513 LPVGIVFLWGL
+513 PVGILFLWGL
-524 LQFKIQT
+524 LQFKIKT
-531 RSDVEKITNLPIVG
+531 RADVERITKLPIIG
-545 DIPLTNEASG
+545 DIPLTEEAKNN
-555 SAIVV
+555 AIVV

-569 EVFRAVRTNIQY
+569 EIFRSVRTNVQY

-598 EGKSFNAG
+598 EGKSFSAG
-606 NLACSFAF
+606 NLACSFAY

-633 VFHISH
+633 VFQLSH
-639 REAGISQYLADPEHT
+639 KGVGISQYLADPGHT
-654 DLRSLCQVSTISEN
+654 DLLSLCQKSTVSDN

-674 GTIPPNPTELVARKS
+674 GSIPPNPTELVARKA
-689 LDTAIDIL
+689 LDQAINIL
-697 KQHFDYV
+697 KEHFDYI

-716 TQLVARVADLSVYV
+716 TQLIARIADLSVYV
-730 CRSNYTAKSEFKLIN
+730 CRSGYTAKSEFRLIN
-745 ELKQDNKLP
+745 ALKEEGKLP
-754 HPCILLNGIDMS
+754 HPCILLNGIDMNQ
-766 KRDTGSYYGYGK
+766 RENGSYYGYGK
-778 YGKYGRYG
+778 YGKYGKYG

-791 GYGYGYGYGNDKS
+791 GYGYGYGYEKE
-804 STSKK
+804 K

>member
-1 MAEDLKNYLAEDE
+1 MSFRNQQLQE
-14 ETSGFDYKTFLV
+14 
-26 KLLMYWPW
+26 
-34 IVGCVLVALIG
+34 VLV
-45 AFFYLKTL
+45 
-53 TPLYT
+53 
-58 VSSSVLIKDNNGKTS
+58 
-73 GSEASLAD
+73 EH
-81 LGFVTS
+81 
-87 STQNFDNELE
+87 E
-97 ILRSRTLLKKVV
+97 
-109 TNLDLYISYNLP
+109 
-121 GQFRNEEVYKQS
+121 
-133 PVKVWVTPEE
+133 
-143 AERMGYA
+143 
-150 EVKMHFQNGKLHTA
+150 
-164 TVLHDGEEWKKEI
+164 GEEWKKTVES
-177 DNLPAVFST
+177 LPAVFST
-186 PVGVFTFSAADSTW
+186 PAGVFTFSAADSTQ

-208 LIQTT
+208 MIQAT
-213 VLSPNAAAASF
+213 VVSPTSAAASF
-224 RGRLSVTASNKSTT
+224 RSRLTVTPGGRGTT
-238 IALLSLTDS
+238 MALLTITGSQ
-247 EVTRGT
+247 VPRGV
-253 DFLNKLVD
+253 DFLNKLVEV
-261 LYNEEGNNDKNEVAA
+261 YNEEGNNDKNEVAA
-276 KTAEFINERIHLINE
+276 KTAEFIDERIRIINK

-303 KQRAGVVDVTADATQ
+303 KQRAGVVDITSDASQ
-318 AAGEQASYERAY
+318 AASEQVGYERAQ

-336 ISLVEHLKNHIQNE
+336 LTLIAHLKSHILNE
-350 TSQYDVIPA
+350 ANQYEVIPA
-359 NIGLNNS
+359 NIGLQNA

-406 RKSVMGAIQ
+406 RNSVMAAIQ

-488 EPLAGGQIFPTPSQT
+488 EPLAGGQIYPQPSQT
-503 YLIAFMLGLI
+503 YTMALGLGLI
-513 LPVGIVFLWGL
+513 IPVGVIFLLGL
-524 LQFKIQT
+524 LQFKIKT
-531 RSDVEKITNLPIVG
+531 RGDVERLTTLPIVG
-545 DIPLTNEASG
+545 DIPFTDETTNG
-555 SAIVV
+555 AIVV
-560 RENRNELME
+560 HENRNELME
-569 EVFRAVRTNIQY
+569 EVFRSVRTNLQY
-581 MLSEGQKV
+581 MLEENQKV

-598 EGKSFNAG
+598 EGKSFTAD

-633 VFHISH
+633 VFQISH
-639 REAGISQYLADPEHT
+639 KEKGISQYLADPEHT
-654 DLRSLCQVSTISEN
+654 DLRSLCQVSTVSEN

-689 LDTAIDIL
+689 LDRAIEIL

-730 CRSNYTAKSEFKLIN
+730 CRSNYTAKSEFKLVN
-745 ELKQDNKLP
+745 ELKKDDKLP
-754 HPCILLNGIDMS
+754 HPCVLLNGIDMS
-766 KRDTGSYYGYGK
+766 LRENGSYYGYGK
-778 YGKYGRYG
+778 YGKYGKYG

-791 GYGYGYGYGNDKS
+791 GYGYGYGYGNKNDK
-804 STSKK
+804 

>member
-1 MAEDLKNYLAEDE
+1 MAIEPQTNYLMEDE
-14 ETSGFDYKTFLV
+14 ASSGFDYKTFLI

-34 IVGCVLVALIG
+34 IAGCVIVALAG
-45 AFFYLKTL
+45 AFFYLKTQ

-58 VSSSVLIKDNNGKTS
+58 VSSSVLIKNESSKS
-73 GSEASLAD
+73 GNSGASLAD
-81 LGFVTS
+81 LGFVSS

-109 TNLDLYISYNLP
+109 TDLDLYISYTLP
-121 GQFRNEEVYKQS
+121 GTFRPTELYKQS

-143 AERMGYA
+143 AERLGSA
-150 EVKMHFQNGKLHTA
+150 QVDLHFQQNKLHEVTI
-164 TVLHDGEEWKKEI
+164 THNSQEWKKTIES
-177 DNLPAVFST
+177 LPTVFST
-186 PVGVFTFSAADSTW
+186 PAGVFSFSAADS
-200 QTLQPVPE
+200 LQQVSETPE
-208 LIQTT
+208 LIQVT
-213 VLSPNAAAASF
+213 VTSPNSTAASY
-224 RGRLSVTASNKSTT
+224 RGCLSVSSGNRSTT
-238 IALLSLTDS
+238 IAQLSITDS
-247 EVTRGT
+247 QVARGT
-253 DFLNKLVD
+253 DFLNKLVE

-276 KTAEFINERIHLINE
+276 KTAEFIDERINIINH

-296 ESQLASF
+296 ESELASF
-303 KQRAGVVDVTADATQ
+303 KQRAGVVDIANDATQ
-318 AAGEQASYERAY
+318 AAGEQANYERAY

-336 ISLVEHLKNHIQNE
+336 LSLMNHLKNHILSTEN
-350 TSQYDVIPA
+350 QYEVIPA
-359 NIGLNNS
+359 NIGLTNG

-371 VQNYNEMLI
+371 VERYNEMLI

-406 RKSVMGAIQ
+406 RNSVMAAIQ

-421 LINRQ
+421 QINRQ
-426 ALQAQTRKFAGK
+426 ALKAQTRKYAGK
-438 VSDAPVQEKE
+438 ISDAPVQEKE

-488 EPLAGGQIFPTPSQT
+488 EPLAGGQVSPQSSQI
-503 YLIAFMLGLI
+503 YMMALVLGLGF
-513 LPVGIVFLWGL
+513 PVGILFLWGL
-524 LQFKIQT
+524 LQFRIKT
-531 RSDVEKITNLPIVG
+531 RADVERLTKLPIIG
-545 DIPLTNEASG
+545 DIPLTDEAKD

-560 RENRNELME
+560 RENHNELME
-569 EVFRAVRTNIQY
+569 EVFRSIRTNLQY
-581 MLSEGQKV
+581 MLSEGQEV

-598 EGKSFNAG
+598 EGKSFTAG
-606 NLACSFAF
+606 NLASSFAF

-633 VFHISH
+633 IFHISH
-639 REAGISQYLADPEHT
+639 HGQGISQYLADPQHT
-654 DLRSLCQVSTISEN
+654 DLLSLCQKSTISDN

-674 GTIPPNPTELVARKS
+674 GSIPPNPTELVARPA
-689 LDTAIDIL
+689 LDQAISIL
-697 KQHFDYV
+697 REHFDYV

-716 TQLVARVADLSVYV
+716 TQLIARVADLSVYI
-730 CRSNYTAKSEFKLIN
+730 CRSNYTIKSEFKLVN
-745 ELKQDNKLP
+745 ALKEEGKLP
-754 HPCILLNGIDMS
+754 HPCVVINGIDMD
-766 KRDTGSYYGYGK
+766 KRETGSYYGYGK
-778 YGKYGRYG
+778 YGKYG

-791 GYGYGYGYGNDKS
+791 GYGYGYGYGK
-804 STSKK
+804 

>member
-1 MAEDLKNYLAEDE
+1 MTAEPNNYLMEDE
-14 ETSGFDYKTFLV
+14 ETSGFDYKTFLI

-34 IVGCVLVALIG
+34 IAGCVIAALVG
-45 AFFYLKTL
+45 AFFYLKTQ

-58 VSSSVLIKDNNGKTS
+58 VSSSVLIKNESSKS
-73 GSEASLAD
+73 GNSGASLAD

-109 TNLDLYISYNLP
+109 TSLDLYIDYTLP
-121 GQFRNEEVYKQS
+121 GSFRPTELYKQS
-133 PVKVWVTPEE
+133 PVKVWITPEE
-143 AERMGYA
+143 ADRLGSAKVDLHFKQNQLY
-150 EVKMHFQNGKLHTA
+150 EVTITHNAQ
-164 TVLHDGEEWKKEI
+164 EWKKVIEK
-177 DNLPAVFST
+177 LPAVFST
-186 PVGVFTFSAADSTW
+186 PAGVFTFSADS
-200 QTLQPVPE
+200 LQPASHVPE
-208 LIQTT
+208 LIQAKIT
-213 VLSPNAAAASF
+213 SPNRVAASF
-224 RGRLSVTASNKSTT
+224 RGRLSVSSGNRSTT
-238 IALLSLTDS
+238 IAQLSITDS
-247 EVTRGT
+247 QVARGT
-253 DFLNKLVD
+253 DFLNKLVE

-276 KTAEFINERIHLINE
+276 KTAEFIDERINIINR

-296 ESQLASF
+296 ESELASF
-303 KQRAGVVDVTADATQ
+303 KQRAGVVDIANDASQ
-318 AAGEQASYERAY
+318 AAGEQANYERAY

-336 ISLVEHLKNHIQNE
+336 LSLMNHLKNHILSTEN
-350 TSQYDVIPA
+350 QYEVIPA
-359 NIGLNNS
+359 NIGLTNG

-371 VQNYNEMLI
+371 VERYNEMLI

-406 RKSVMGAIQ
+406 RNSVMAAIQ

-421 LINRQ
+421 QINRQ
-426 ALQAQTRKFAGK
+426 ALKTQTRKFAGK

-488 EPLAGGQIFPTPSQT
+488 EPLAGGQVSPQSSQI
-503 YLIAFMLGLI
+503 YMLAMVLGLGF
-513 LPVGIVFLWGL
+513 PVGILFLWGL
-524 LQFKIQT
+524 LQFRIKT
-531 RSDVEKITNLPIVG
+531 RADVERITRLPIIG
-545 DIPLTNEASG
+545 DIPLTEKAKDN
-555 SAIVV
+555 AIVI
-560 RENRNELME
+560 RESRNELME
-569 EVFRAVRTNIQY
+569 EVFRSVRTNVQY

-598 EGKSFNAG
+598 EGKSFSAG

-614 MGKKVV
+614 MGKKVI

-633 VFHISH
+633 VFKLSH
-639 REAGISQYLADPEHT
+639 KGVGISQYLADPQHT
-654 DLRSLCQVSTISEN
+654 DLLSLCQKSTISDN

-674 GTIPPNPTELVARKS
+674 GEIPPNPTELVARPA
-689 LDTAIDIL
+689 LDQAISIL
-697 KQHFDYV
+697 REHFDYV

-716 TQLVARVADLSVYV
+716 TQLIARVADLSVYV
-730 CRSNYTAKSEFKLIN
+730 CRSNYTIKSEFKLVN
-745 ELKQDNKLP
+745 ALKEAGKLP
-754 HPCILLNGIDMS
+754 HPCVVINGIDMD
-766 KRDTGSYYGYGK
+766 KRETGSYYGYGK
-778 YGKYGRYG
+778 YGKYG

-791 GYGYGYGYGNDKS
+791 GYGYGYGYGK
-804 STSKK
+804 

>member
-1 MAEDLKNYLAEDE
+1 MEDE

-34 IVGCVLVALIG
+34 ITGCVLAALVG
-45 AFFYLKTL
+45 AFFYLKTQ

-58 VSSSVLIKDNNGKTS
+58 VSSSVLIKNESSKS
-73 GSEASLAD
+73 GNSGASLAD

-109 TNLDLYISYNLP
+109 TNLDLYIDYTLP
-121 GQFRNEEVYKQS
+121 GSFRPTELYKQS
-133 PVKVWVTPEE
+133 PVKVWITPEE
-143 AERMGYA
+143 ADRLGSAKVDLHFKQNQLY
-150 EVKMHFQNGKLHTA
+150 EVTITHNAQ
-164 TVLHDGEEWKKEI
+164 EWKKVIEK
-177 DNLPAVFST
+177 LPAVFST
-186 PVGVFTFSAADSTW
+186 PAGVFSFSADS
-200 QTLQPVPE
+200 LQPASHVPE
-208 LIQTT
+208 LIVATIT
-213 VLSPNAAAASF
+213 SPNWIAASF
-224 RGRLSVTASNKSTT
+224 RERLNVAATNKTTT
-238 IALLSLTDS
+238 IAQLTLTDS
-247 EVTRGT
+247 QVARGT
-253 DFLNKLVD
+253 DFLNKLVE

-276 KTAEFINERIHLINE
+276 KTAEFIDERINIINH

-296 ESQLASF
+296 ESELASF
-303 KQRAGVVDVTADATQ
+303 KQRAGVVDIASDASQ
-318 AAGEQASYERAY
+318 AAGEQANYERAY

-336 ISLVEHLKNHIQNE
+336 LSLMNHLKNHILSTEN
-350 TSQYDVIPA
+350 QYEVIPA
-359 NIGLNNS
+359 NIGLTNG

-371 VQNYNEMLI
+371 VERYNEMLI

-406 RKSVMGAIQ
+406 RNSVMAAIQ

-426 ALQAQTRKFAGK
+426 ALKTQTRKFAGK

-488 EPLAGGQIFPTPSQT
+488 EPLAGGQVSPQSSQI
-503 YLIAFMLGLI
+503 YMMALVLGLGF
-513 LPVGIVFLWGL
+513 PVGILFLWGL
-524 LQFKIQT
+524 LQFKIKT
-531 RSDVEKITNLPIVG
+531 RADVERITKLPIIG
-545 DIPLTNEASG
+545 DIPLTEEAKNN
-555 SAIVV
+555 AIVV

-569 EVFRAVRTNIQY
+569 EIFRSVRTNVQY

-598 EGKSFNAG
+598 EGKSFSAG
-606 NLACSFAF
+606 NLACSFAY

-633 VFHISH
+633 VFQLSH
-639 REAGISQYLADPEHT
+639 KAVGTSQYLADPDHT
-654 DLRSLCQVSTISEN
+654 DLLSLCQKSTVSDN

-674 GTIPPNPTELVARKS
+674 GSIPPNPTELVARKA
-689 LDTAIDIL
+689 LDQAINIL
-697 KQHFDYV
+697 KEHFDYV

-716 TQLVARVADLSVYV
+716 TQLIARVADLSVYV
-730 CRSNYTAKSEFKLIN
+730 CRSGYTAKSEFKLIN
-745 ELKQDNKLP
+745 ALKEEGKLP
-754 HPCILLNGIDMS
+754 HPCILLNGIDMNQ
-766 KRDTGSYYGYGK
+766 RENGSYYGYGK
-778 YGKYGRYG
+778 YGKYGKYG

-791 GYGYGYGYGNDKS
+791 GCGYGYGYGDC
-804 STSKK
+804 

>member
-1 MAEDLKNYLAEDE
+1 MAIEPQTNYLMEDE
-14 ETSGFDYKTFLV
+14 ASSGFDYKTFLI

-34 IVGCVLVALIG
+34 IAGCVIVALAG
-45 AFFYLKTL
+45 AFFYLKTQ

-58 VSSSVLIKDNNGKTS
+58 VSSSVLIKNESSKS
-73 GSEASLAD
+73 GNAGASLAD

-109 TNLDLYISYNLP
+109 TDLDLYISYTLP
-121 GQFRNEEVYKQS
+121 GTFRPTELYKQS

-143 AERMGYA
+143 AERLGSA
-150 EVKMHFQNGKLHTA
+150 QVDLHFQQNKLHEVTI
-164 TVLHDGEEWKKEI
+164 THNSQEWKKTIES
-177 DNLPAVFST
+177 LPTVFST
-186 PVGVFTFSAADSTW
+186 PAGVFSFSAADS
-200 QTLQPVPE
+200 LQQVSETPE
-208 LIQTT
+208 LIQVT
-213 VLSPNAAAASF
+213 VTSPNSTAASY
-224 RGRLSVTASNKSTT
+224 RGRLSVSSGNRSTT
-238 IALLSLTDS
+238 IAQLSITDS
-247 EVTRGT
+247 QVARGT
-253 DFLNKLVD
+253 DFLNKLVEV
-261 LYNEEGNNDKNEVAA
+261 YNEEGNNDKNEVAA
-276 KTAEFINERIHLINE
+276 KTAEFIDERINIINR

-296 ESQLASF
+296 ESELASF
-303 KQRAGVVDVTADATQ
+303 KQRAGVVDIANDATQ
-318 AAGEQASYERAY
+318 AAGEQANYERAY

-336 ISLVEHLKNHIQNE
+336 LSLMNHLKNHILSTEN
-350 TSQYDVIPA
+350 QYEVIPA
-359 NIGLNNS
+359 NIGLTNG

-371 VQNYNEMLI
+371 VERYNEMLI

-406 RKSVMGAIQ
+406 RNSVMAAIQ

-421 LINRQ
+421 QINRQ
-426 ALQAQTRKFAGK
+426 ALKAQTRKYAGK
-438 VSDAPVQEKE
+438 ISDAPVQEKE

-488 EPLAGGQIFPTPSQT
+488 EPLAGGQVSPQSSQI
-503 YLIAFMLGLI
+503 YMMALVLGLGF
-513 LPVGIVFLWGL
+513 PVGILFLWGL
-524 LQFKIQT
+524 LQFRIKT
-531 RSDVEKITNLPIVG
+531 RADVERLTKLPIIG
-545 DIPLTNEASG
+545 DIPLTDEAKD

-560 RENRNELME
+560 RENHNELME
-569 EVFRAVRTNIQY
+569 EVFRSIRTNLQY
-581 MLSEGQKV
+581 MLSEGQEV

-598 EGKSFNAG
+598 EGKSFTAG
-606 NLACSFAF
+606 NLASSFAF

-633 VFHISH
+633 IFHISH
-639 REAGISQYLADPEHT
+639 HGQGISQYLADPQHT
-654 DLRSLCQVSTISEN
+654 DLLSLCQKSTISDN

-674 GTIPPNPTELVARKS
+674 GSIPPNPTELVARPA
-689 LDTAIDIL
+689 LDQAISIL
-697 KQHFDYV
+697 REHFDYV

-716 TQLVARVADLSVYV
+716 TQLIARVADLSVYI
-730 CRSNYTAKSEFKLIN
+730 CRSNYTIKSEFKLVN
-745 ELKQDNKLP
+745 ALKEEGKLP
-754 HPCILLNGIDMS
+754 HPCVVINGIDMD
-766 KRDTGSYYGYGK
+766 KRETGSYYGYGK
-778 YGKYGRYG
+778 YGKYG

-791 GYGYGYGYGNDKS
+791 GYGYGYGYGK
-804 STSKK
+804 